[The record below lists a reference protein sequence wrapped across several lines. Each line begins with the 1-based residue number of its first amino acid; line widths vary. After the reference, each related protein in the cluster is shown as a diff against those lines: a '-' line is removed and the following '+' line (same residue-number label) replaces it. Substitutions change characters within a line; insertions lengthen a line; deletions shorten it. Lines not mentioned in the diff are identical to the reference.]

1 MSVSIDELVIGIDS
15 DASKALQGLK
25 SMVDTLNQ
33 VSVPTET
40 AVESLKKLKKV
51 LKAINGLSVNAK
63 GLSEFTNALKDMSEF
78 DVSNLKKIPNALK
91 KLSEVDIAS
100 LVPQIQALADAMKPL
115 SQVMKDIAMGYAVLP
130 KNIRAY
136 VNAAKSAQSATQKK
150 LLTFAQLYIKLRLIF
165 NVLRTAVNAVSEWV
179 DAANTYIEDMNLFSV
194 AMGKYAE
201 SARNYAQEVANVMG
215 IDPGAWMRYQGVF
228 QTLATGFGVAG
239 DRAAVMSQQLTQLG
253 YDISSFYN
261 IDVENAMLK
270 LQSGLSGEL
279 EPLRR
284 IGYDLSQARLEADA
298 LSLGI
303 EKNFSDMT
311 QAEKAYLRYYA
322 ILTQV
327 TQAQGD
333 MSRTLDAP
341 SNQLRI
347 LKEQAAQ
354 AARALGEIFIPALN
368 AILPY
373 AIAVMHVIRDLASE
387 IAAAFGFKMPKV
399 DYSDLS
405 TSVSI
410 TDNLSDGMEDV
421 ADGIDHANTSAKKFS
436 RTLAGF
442 DQLNII
448 GSVSGSGAGGGAG
461 GGGANI
467 DTSGGGLDWNK
478 LPLPTYDFI
487 GDSVSERVAAI
498 EEKIKG
504 AIPTIKFF
512 GALLAGALATVG
524 IIKLISKFKEF
535 VKLLMTSVT
544 AAKTLKTAL
553 GIGLMVTGLTLAFS
567 GAKKIGAGE
576 AELKDY
582 IETAIGSALGI
593 AGSLL
598 IFGTGPVGWTI
609 GILAALT
616 VVMSGITIG
625 AKEKLDKQV
634 AEWFFT
640 AGDNI
645 ISVDTLA
652 DSFDKA
658 LANINGVNGALDS
671 GIKKYKEYSDNVDA
685 TRTELKNLIGDLQ
698 VISLDDPEVS
708 TLVDNIIAKFNEL
721 LDYSRLELKEIGM
734 NIKRSLA
741 GSMGLVV
748 EAMGGDVATYMAL
761 VDEMVNGGVKSF
773 EDITQQIKE
782 LKAQYDA
789 GTISLDEFSQ
799 QSSVLYNKLQTLM
812 GDGSGKILNPLSSAE
827 ALYGSTNWESQESI
841 TGFFEHITGAISE
854 SRALAEQELKDYNA
868 MLDDLMPFASTP
880 EQVNAIAK
888 LRAAANEVYYDRL
901 EQIGKEV
908 TGLGALIEEDII
920 KRYQAVLNAA
930 WEESED
936 GWPVWR
942 VAALRSTAESFVK
955 LFGKPILQQLT
966 ELYGED
972 SYKLRDLEEL
982 VNGNIY
988 SMFSLSKIA
997 VGAKNR
1003 EWDFSEWLYEAYF
1016 KDALEN
1022 TSTRV
1027 EEWRNGDFIDALAAA
1042 DEAGVIEFNELFN
1055 EHYINPALSNA
1066 TERVQRWKRKDFR
1079 DEIASVD
1086 EFVAGDAR
1094 AAGTAI
1100 GEEVA
1105 NGLSSG
1111 LETATEEF
1119 NKWFNKLSP
1128 RVRYIMGVVAGAG
1141 YGSASLPGMN
1151 VPAYANGGFV
1161 PRGDLF
1167 LANESSPEF
1176 VGSIGNRTAV
1186 ANNNQIVQGI
1196 ASGVQHANA
1205 EQNMLLRE
1213 VRDYLRALL
1222 NAQGDN
1228 TVVFAPSVEAG
1239 RVVARSLKMYEQTK
1253 GY

>member
-40 AVESLKKLKKV
+40 AVKSLKKLKNV
-51 LKAINGLSVNAK
+51 LEAINGLSVNVK
-63 GLSEFTNALKDMSEF
+63 GLSELTNALKDMSEF
-78 DVSNLKKIPNALK
+78 DVSSLKKLPNALK

-100 LVPQIQALADAMKPL
+100 LVPQIQALADAMRPL
-115 SQVMKDIAMGYAVLP
+115 SQVMRDIAVGYAVLP

-165 NVLRTAVNAVSEWV
+165 NVLRTAANAVFEWV

-215 IDPGAWMRYQGVF
+215 IDPGSWMRYQGVF

-284 IGYDLSQARLEADA
+284 IGYDLSQARLEAEA

-387 IAAAFGFKMPKV
+387 IAAAFGFEMPKV

-405 TSVSI
+405 TTVNI
-410 TDNLSDGMEDV
+410 TDNLSSGMEDV

-448 GSVSGSGAGGGAG
+448 GSVSGGGAG

-487 GDSVSERVAAI
+487 GDSISERVAQI

-535 VKLLMTSVT
+535 VKLLKTSAT

-553 GIGLMVTGLTLAFS
+553 GIGLMVTGLTMSFH

-609 GILAALT
+609 GIVAALT
-616 VVMSGITIG
+616 VVIAGIAIG

-640 AGDNI
+640 AGDNT
-645 ISVDTLA
+645 ISVDMLA

-671 GIKKYKEYSDNVDA
+671 GIKKYKEYSDNVDT
-685 TRTELKNLIGDLQ
+685 TRTELENLIGDLQ
-698 VISLDDPEVS
+698 VISPDDPEVS

-741 GSMGLVV
+741 GSMGEVV
-748 EAMGGDVATYMAL
+748 AAMGGDVATYMAL
-761 VDEMVNGGVKSF
+761 VDEMVNGGVESF

-782 LKAQYDA
+782 LNAQYDA

-799 QSSVLYNKLQTLM
+799 QSSALYSKLQTLV

-827 ALYGSTNWESQESI
+827 ALYGSINWESQESI
-841 TGFFEHITGAISE
+841 TGFFEHITESISE
-854 SRALAEQELKDYNA
+854 SRTLAEQELKDYNA

-880 EQVNAIAK
+880 DQVNAIAG
-888 LRAAANEVYYDRL
+888 LRAAANVAYHDRL
-901 EQIGKEV
+901 EQISGEV

-920 KRYQAVLNAA
+920 QKFQEKITDAWLHPPKGETSVSWVKKQAN
-930 WEESED
+930 
-936 GWPVWR
+936 
-942 VAALRSTAESFVK
+942 SFK
-955 LFGKPILQQLT
+955 EQFINPFLEQLK

-972 SYKLRDLEEL
+972 SYLLYDLEEIL
-982 VNGNIY
+982 NSKFTTASIKAGADAKGGDFPAWFAEKYINPA
-988 SMFSLSKIA
+988 LSRA
-997 VGAKNR
+997 
-1003 EWDFSEWLYEAYF
+1003 EQ
-1016 KDALEN
+1016 
-1022 TSTRV
+1022 RV
-1027 EEWRNGDFIDALAAA
+1027 TEWRNGDFIDALAAA

-1055 EHYINPALSNA
+1055 EHYINPALTNA

-1079 DEIASVD
+1079 DEIASID

-1094 AAGTAI
+1094 AAGTTI
-1100 GEEVA
+1100 GTEVA

-1111 LETATEEF
+1111 LETATEAF

-1128 RVRYIMGVVAGAG
+1128 RLKYIMGKVWGEGGNFA
-1141 YGSASLPGMN
+1141 LPGMN

-1167 LANESSPEF
+1167 IANESSPEF

>member
-33 VSVPTET
+33 VSAPTET
-40 AVESLKKLKKV
+40 AVKSLKKLKNV
-51 LKAINGLSVNAK
+51 LEAINGLSVNVK
-63 GLSEFTNALKDMSEF
+63 GLSELTNALKDMSEF
-78 DVSNLKKIPNALK
+78 DISNLKKLPNALK

-100 LVPQIQALADAMKPL
+100 LVPQIQALADAMRPL
-115 SQVMKDIAMGYAVLP
+115 SQVMKDIAAGYAILP

-165 NVLRTAVNAVSEWV
+165 NVFRTAANAVFEWV

-201 SARNYAQEVANVMG
+201 SARDYAQEVANVMG
-215 IDPGAWMRYQGVF
+215 IDPGSWMRYQGVF

-284 IGYDLSQARLEADA
+284 IGYDLSQARLEAEA

-347 LKEQAAQ
+347 LKEQATQ

-387 IAAAFGFKMPKV
+387 IAAAFGFEMPKV

-405 TSVSI
+405 TTVNI
-410 TDNLSDGMEDV
+410 TDNLSSGIEDV

-448 GSVSGSGAGGGAG
+448 GSVSGGGAG

-487 GDSVSERVAAI
+487 GDSVSEKVAAI

-535 VKLLMTSVT
+535 VKLLKTSTT

-553 GIGLMVTGLTLAFS
+553 GIGLMVTGLTMAFH

-582 IETAIGSALGI
+582 IETAIGSALGL
-593 AGSLL
+593 AGGLL

-609 GILAALT
+609 GIVAALT
-616 VVMSGITIG
+616 VVIAGIAIG

-640 AGDNI
+640 AGDNT
-645 ISVDTLA
+645 ISVDMLA

-671 GIKKYKEYSDNVDA
+671 GIKKYKEYSDNVDT
-685 TRTELKNLIGDLQ
+685 TRTELENLIGDLQ
-698 VISLDDPEVS
+698 VVSPDDPEVS

-741 GSMGLVV
+741 GSMGEVV
-748 EAMGGDVATYMAL
+748 AAMGGDVATYMAL
-761 VDEMVNGGVKSF
+761 VDEMVNGGVESF

-782 LKAQYDA
+782 LNAQYKA
-789 GTISLDEFSQ
+789 GTISLDEFTQ

-827 ALYGSTNWESQESI
+827 ALYGSINWESQESI
-841 TGFFEHITGAISE
+841 TGFFEHITESIGE
-854 SRALAEQELKDYNA
+854 SRTLAEQELLDYNA
-868 MLDDLMPFASTP
+868 MLNDLMPFASTP
-880 EQVNAIAK
+880 DQVNAIAK
-888 LRAAANEVYYDRL
+888 LRAAANEVHHDRL

-930 WEESED
+930 WKESEG

-942 VAALRSTAESFVK
+942 IDALRSAAESFVEQY
-955 LFGKPILQQLT
+955 GKPILQQLT

-972 SYKLRDLEEL
+972 SDELHDLEEL

-988 SMFSLSKIA
+988 SMFSLGKIA
-997 VGAKNR
+997 IGVKKH

-1055 EHYINPALSNA
+1055 EHYINPALTNA

-1079 DEIASVD
+1079 DEIASID

-1094 AAGTAI
+1094 AAGTTI
-1100 GEEVA
+1100 GAEVA
-1105 NGLSSG
+1105 NGLASG
-1111 LETATEEF
+1111 LETATEAF

-1128 RVRYIMGVVAGAG
+1128 RLKYIMGKVWGEGGNFA
-1141 YGSASLPGMN
+1141 LPGMN

>member
-40 AVESLKKLKKV
+40 AVKSLKKLKKV
-51 LKAINGLSVNAK
+51 LEAVNGLSVNVK
-63 GLSEFTNALKDMSEF
+63 GLSELTNALKDMSGF
-78 DVSNLKKIPNALK
+78 DISNLKKLPNALK

-100 LVPQIQALADAMKPL
+100 LVPQIQALADAMRPL
-115 SQVMKDIAMGYAVLP
+115 SQVMKDIAAGYAVLP

-165 NVLRTAVNAVSEWV
+165 NVFRTAANAVFEWV

-194 AMGKYAE
+194 AMGRYAE
-201 SARNYAQEVANVMG
+201 SARDYAQEVANVMG
-215 IDPGAWMRYQGVF
+215 IDPGSWMRYQGVF

-284 IGYDLSQARLEADA
+284 IGYDLSQARLEAEA

-347 LKEQAAQ
+347 LKEQATQ

-387 IAAAFGFKMPKV
+387 IAAAFGFEMPKV

-405 TSVSI
+405 TTVNI
-410 TDNLSDGMEDV
+410 TDNLSSGMEDV

-442 DQLNII
+442 DQLNIV
-448 GSVSGSGAGGGAG
+448 GSVSGGGAG

-535 VKLLMTSVT
+535 VKLLKTSAT

-553 GIGLMVTGLTLAFS
+553 GIGLMVTGLTMAFS

-582 IETAIGSALGI
+582 IETAIGSALGL

-609 GILAALT
+609 GIVAALT
-616 VVMSGITIG
+616 VVIAGIAIG

-640 AGDNI
+640 AGDNT
-645 ISVDTLA
+645 ISVDMLA

-658 LANINGVNGALDS
+658 LSNINGVNGALDS

-685 TRTELKNLIGDLQ
+685 TRTELENLIGDLQ
-698 VISLDDPEVS
+698 VISPDDPEVS

-761 VDEMVNGGVKSF
+761 VDEMVNGGVESF

-799 QSSVLYNKLQTLM
+799 QSSVLYNKLQTLV

-827 ALYGSTNWESQESI
+827 ALYGSINWENKDEI
-841 TGFFEHITGAISE
+841 TGFFEHITE
-854 SRALAEQELKDYNA
+854 SIGKSRELAEQELLDYNA
-868 MLDDLMPFASTP
+868 MLDGLMPFASTP

-888 LRAAANEVYYDRL
+888 LRAAANEVHHDRL
-901 EQIGKEV
+901 EQIGDEV
-908 TGLGALIEEDII
+908 TGLGALIEQDII
-920 KRYQAVLNAA
+920 ERYQTILNTAWTESAGKSPKDRIDAVRNAA
-930 WEESED
+930 
-936 GWPVWR
+936 R
-942 VAALRSTAESFVK
+942 SFVEQ
-955 LFGKPILQQLT
+955 FGDPILQQLT

-972 SYKLRDLEEL
+972 SYKLHYFEEL
-982 VNGNIY
+982 IGGKIS
-988 SMFSLSKIA
+988 SMFS
-997 VGAKNR
+997 VGTVTAGLN
-1003 EWDFSEWLYEAYF
+1003 EHGGDFSEWLYETYF

-1055 EHYINPALSNA
+1055 EHYINPALTNA

-1079 DEIASVD
+1079 DEIASID

-1094 AAGTAI
+1094 AAGTTI
-1100 GEEVA
+1100 GTEVA

-1111 LETATEEF
+1111 LETATEAF

-1128 RVRYIMGVVAGAG
+1128 RLKYIMGKVWGEGGNFA
-1141 YGSASLPGMN
+1141 LPGMN

>member
-33 VSVPTET
+33 VSAPTET
-40 AVESLKKLKKV
+40 AVKSLKKLKKV
-51 LKAINGLSVNAK
+51 LEAVNGLNVNVK
-63 GLSEFTNALKDMSEF
+63 GISELTNALKDMSEF
-78 DVSNLKKIPNALK
+78 DISNLKKLPNALK

-115 SQVMKDIAMGYAVLP
+115 SQVMKDIALGYAVLP
-130 KNIRAY
+130 RNIRAY

-165 NVLRTAVNAVSEWV
+165 NVFRTAANAVFEWV

-261 IDVENAMLK
+261 INVENAMLK

-284 IGYDLSQARLEADA
+284 IGYDLSQARLEAEA

-387 IAAAFGFKMPKV
+387 IAAAFGFEMPKV

-405 TSVSI
+405 TSVTI

-448 GSVSGSGAGGGAG
+448 GSVSGGGAG

-487 GDSVSERVAAI
+487 GDSISERVAQI
-498 EEKIKG
+498 EEKIRG

-535 VKLLMTSVT
+535 VKLLKTSAT

-553 GIGLMVTGLTLAFS
+553 GIGLMVTGLTMAFS

-582 IETAIGSALGI
+582 IETAIGSALGL
-593 AGSLL
+593 AGGLL

-616 VVMSGITIG
+616 VVIAGIAIG

-640 AGDNI
+640 AGDNT
-645 ISVDTLA
+645 ISVDMLA
-652 DSFDKA
+652 DSFDEA

-671 GIKKYKEYSDNVDA
+671 GIKKYKEYSDNVDT
-685 TRTELKNLIGDLQ
+685 TRTELENLIGDLQ
-698 VISLDDPEVS
+698 VISPDDPEVS

-761 VDEMVNGGVKSF
+761 VDEMVNGGVESF

-799 QSSVLYNKLQTLM
+799 QSSVLYNKLQTLV

-827 ALYGSTNWESQESI
+827 ALYGSIDWENKDEI
-841 TGFFEHITGAISE
+841 TGFFEHIAE
-854 SRALAEQELKDYNA
+854 SVGKSRELAEQELLDYNA

-880 EQVNAIAK
+880 EQVNAIAG
-888 LRAAANEVYYDRL
+888 LRAAANTAYHDRL

-908 TGLGALIEEDII
+908 TGLGAFIEQDIVT
-920 KRYQAVLNAA
+920 RYQELIAKTWAETDGNEYTKLAAVRRAA
-930 WEESED
+930 KSFKEQ
-936 GWPVWR
+936 
-942 VAALRSTAESFVK
+942 FVK
-955 LFGKPILQQLT
+955 PIRAEL
-966 ELYGED
+966 EKLYGED
-972 SYKLRDLEEL
+972 SDKLDLFNLLFNFGFERQIFPFMEHE
-982 VNGNIY
+982 GY
-988 SMFSLSKIA
+988 SKDEFL
-997 VGAKNR
+997 
-1003 EWDFSEWLYEAYF
+1003 EYF
-1016 KDALEN
+1016 AEKYINPALEN
-1022 TSTRV
+1022 ASTRV

-1042 DEAGVIEFNELFN
+1042 DEAGIIEFNELFN
-1055 EHYINPALSNA
+1055 EHYINPALTNA
-1066 TERVQRWKRKDFR
+1066 TERVRRWKRKDFR

-1111 LETATEEF
+1111 LETATEAF

-1167 LANESSPEF
+1167 IANESSPEF

-1239 RVVARSLKMYEQTK
+1239 RVVARSLKMYQQTK

>member
-1 MSVSIDELVIGIDS
+1 MSVSIDELIIGIDS

-33 VSVPTET
+33 VSAPTET
-40 AVESLKKLKKV
+40 AVKSLKKLKKV
-51 LKAINGLSVNAK
+51 LEAINGLSVNVK
-63 GLSEFTNALKDMSEF
+63 GLSELTNALKEMSGF
-78 DVSNLKKIPNALK
+78 DISNLKKLPNALK

-100 LVPQIQALADAMKPL
+100 LVPQIQALADAMRPL
-115 SQVMKDIAMGYAVLP
+115 SQVMKDIAAGYAALP

-136 VNAAKSAQSATQKK
+136 VNAANSAQSATQKK

-165 NVLRTAVNAVSEWV
+165 NVFRTAVNAVSEWV

-194 AMGKYAE
+194 AMGRYAE

-261 IDVENAMLK
+261 IDVEDAMLK

-284 IGYDLSQARLEADA
+284 IGYDLSQARLEAEA

-303 EKNFSDMT
+303 QKNFSDMT

-327 TQAQGD
+327 TQAHGD

-387 IAAAFGFKMPKV
+387 IAAAFGFEMPKV

-405 TSVSI
+405 TSVNI
-410 TDNLSDGMEDV
+410 TDNLSSGMEDV

-442 DQLNII
+442 DQLNIV
-448 GSVSGSGAGGGAG
+448 GSVTGGGVG
-461 GGGANI
+461 GGGASI
-467 DTSGGGLDWNK
+467 DTSGGGFDWNK

-535 VKLLMTSVT
+535 VKLLKTSAT

-553 GIGLMVTGLTLAFS
+553 GIGLMVTGLTMAFE
-567 GAKKIGAGE
+567 GARKIGAGE

-593 AGSLL
+593 AGGLL

-616 VVMSGITIG
+616 VVIAGIAIG

-640 AGDNI
+640 AGDNT
-645 ISVDTLA
+645 ISVDMLA

-671 GIKKYKEYSDNVDA
+671 GIKKYKEYSDNVDT
-685 TRTELKNLIGDLQ
+685 TRTELENLIGDLQ
-698 VISLDDPEVS
+698 VISPDDPEVS

-741 GSMGLVV
+741 GSMGEVV
-748 EAMGGDVATYMAL
+748 AAMGGDVATYMAL
-761 VDEMVNGGVKSF
+761 VDEMVNGGVESF
-773 EDITQQIKE
+773 EDITKQIKE
-782 LKAQYDA
+782 LSGQYKA

-799 QSSVLYNKLQTLM
+799 QSSALYSKLQTLV

-827 ALYGSTNWESQESI
+827 ALYGSIDWESQEGI
-841 TGFFEHITGAISE
+841 TGFFEHITE
-854 SRALAEQELKDYNA
+854 SIGESKALAEQELLDYNA
-868 MLDDLMPFASTP
+868 MLNDLMPFASTP
-880 EQVNAIAK
+880 DQVNAIAK
-888 LRAAANEVYYDRL
+888 LRAAANTAYHDRL
-901 EQIGKEV
+901 TQIGKEV

-920 KRYQAVLNAA
+920 RKYQELVTAAWQNTEGGYGLKANAVRNAA
-930 WEESED
+930 K
-936 GWPVWR
+936 
-942 VAALRSTAESFVK
+942 SFNDQ
-955 LFGKPILQQLT
+955 FGKPF
-966 ELYGED
+966 
-972 SYKLRDLEEL
+972 LEEL
-982 VNGNIY
+982 EKLYGKEIDKDNPLRKMLEHVISPAEIN
-988 SMFSLSKIA
+988 LK
-997 VGAKNR
+997 KD
-1003 EWDFSEWLYEAYF
+1003 ELLKWLNDEYITP
-1016 KDALEN
+1016 ALGSA
-1022 TSTRV
+1022 TSRV
-1027 EEWRNGDFIDALAAA
+1027 TEWRNGDFIDALAAA
-1042 DEAGVIEFNELFN
+1042 DEAGAIEFNKVFN
-1055 EHYINPALSNA
+1055 ENYINPALSNA

-1079 DEIASVD
+1079 DEIASID

-1094 AAGTAI
+1094 AAGTTI
-1100 GEEVA
+1100 GAEVA
-1105 NGLSSG
+1105 NGLASG
-1111 LETATEEF
+1111 LETATEAF

-1128 RVRYIMGVVAGAG
+1128 RLKYIMGKVWGEGGNFA
-1141 YGSASLPGMN
+1141 LPGMN

-1167 LANESSPEF
+1167 IANESSPEF
-1176 VGSIGNRTAV
+1176 VGNIGNRTAV

>member
-40 AVESLKKLKKV
+40 AVKSLKKLKKV
-51 LKAINGLSVNAK
+51 LEAVNGLSVNVK
-63 GLSEFTNALKDMSEF
+63 GLSELTNALKDMSGF
-78 DVSNLKKIPNALK
+78 DISNLKKLPNALK

-115 SQVMKDIAMGYAVLP
+115 SQVMRDIAVGYAVLP

-165 NVLRTAVNAVSEWV
+165 NVFRTAANAVFEWV

-215 IDPGAWMRYQGVF
+215 IDPGSWMRYQGVF

-284 IGYDLSQARLEADA
+284 IGYDLSQARLEAEA

-347 LKEQAAQ
+347 LKEQATQ

-387 IAAAFGFKMPKV
+387 IAAAFGFEMPKV

-442 DQLNII
+442 DQLNIV
-448 GSVSGSGAGGGAG
+448 GSVSGGGAG

-487 GDSVSERVAAI
+487 GDSVSERVAQI

-535 VKLLMTSVT
+535 VKLLKTSAT

-553 GIGLMVTGLTLAFS
+553 GIGLMVTGLTMSFH

-609 GILAALT
+609 GIVAALT
-616 VVMSGITIG
+616 VVIAGIAIG

-640 AGDNI
+640 AGDNT
-645 ISVDTLA
+645 ISVDMLA

-658 LANINGVNGALDS
+658 LSNINGVNGALDS

-685 TRTELKNLIGDLQ
+685 TRTELENLIGDLQ
-698 VISLDDPEVS
+698 VISPDDPEVS

-761 VDEMVNGGVKSF
+761 VDEMVNGGVESF

-799 QSSVLYNKLQTLM
+799 QSSVLYNKLQTLV

-827 ALYGSTNWESQESI
+827 ALYGSINWESQESI

-854 SRALAEQELKDYNA
+854 SRTLAEQELKDYNA

-880 EQVNAIAK
+880 EQVNAIAG
-888 LRAAANEVYYDRL
+888 LRAAANEAYHNRL

-908 TGLGALIEEDII
+908 TGLGAFIETDII
-920 KRYQAVLNAA
+920 QKFQEKITDAWLHPPKGETSVSWVKKQAN
-930 WEESED
+930 
-936 GWPVWR
+936 
-942 VAALRSTAESFVK
+942 SFK
-955 LFGKPILQQLT
+955 EQFIKPFYEQLK

-972 SYKLRDLEEL
+972 SYLLDDLEEIL
-982 VNGNIY
+982 NFEFTPA
-988 SMFSLSKIA
+988 SIA
-997 VGAKNR
+997 TVILKQKSG
-1003 EWDFSEWLYEAYF
+1003 DFPAWFAEKYINP
-1016 KDALEN
+1016 ALEN
-1022 TSTRV
+1022 ASTRV

-1055 EHYINPALSNA
+1055 EHYINPALTNA
-1066 TERVQRWKRKDFR
+1066 TERVRRWKRKDFR

-1111 LETATEEF
+1111 LETATEAF

-1128 RVRYIMGVVAGAG
+1128 RLKYIMGKVWGEGGNFA
-1141 YGSASLPGMN
+1141 LPGMN

>member
-1 MSVSIDELVIGIDS
+1 MSISIDELVIGIDS

-40 AVESLKKLKKV
+40 AVKSLKKLKKV
-51 LKAINGLSVNAK
+51 LEAVNGLSVNVK
-63 GLSEFTNALKDMSEF
+63 GLSELTNALKDMSGF
-78 DVSNLKKIPNALK
+78 DISNLKKLPNALK

-115 SQVMKDIAMGYAVLP
+115 SQVMKDIAAGYAVLP

-136 VNAAKSAQSATQKK
+136 VNAANSAQSATQKK

-165 NVLRTAVNAVSEWV
+165 NVFRTAANAVFEWV

-215 IDPGAWMRYQGVF
+215 IDPGSWMRYQGVF

-284 IGYDLSQARLEADA
+284 IGYDLSQARLEAEA

-347 LKEQAAQ
+347 LKEQATQ

-387 IAAAFGFKMPKV
+387 IAAAFGFEMPKV

-405 TSVSI
+405 TTVNI

-442 DQLNII
+442 DQLNIV
-448 GSVSGSGAGGGAG
+448 GSVSGGGAG

-467 DTSGGGLDWNK
+467 DTSGGELDWNK

-487 GDSVSERVAAI
+487 GDSISERVAAI

-535 VKLLMTSVT
+535 VKLLKTSAT

-553 GIGLMVTGLTLAFS
+553 GIGLMVTGLTMAFH

-582 IETAIGSALGI
+582 IETAIGSALGL
-593 AGSLL
+593 AGGLL

-609 GILAALT
+609 GIVAALT
-616 VVMSGITIG
+616 VVIAGIAIG

-640 AGDNI
+640 AGDNT
-645 ISVDTLA
+645 ISVDMLA

-658 LANINGVNGALDS
+658 LSNINGVNGALDS

-685 TRTELKNLIGDLQ
+685 TRTELENLIGDLQ
-698 VISLDDPEVS
+698 VISPDDPEVS

-761 VDEMVNGGVKSF
+761 VDEMVNGGVESF

-799 QSSVLYNKLQTLM
+799 QSSVLYNKLQTLV

-827 ALYGSTNWESQESI
+827 ALYGSINWESQESI

-854 SRALAEQELKDYNA
+854 SRTLAEQELKDYNA

-880 EQVNAIAK
+880 DQVNAIAG
-888 LRAAANEVYYDRL
+888 LRAAANTAYHDRL

-908 TGLGALIEEDII
+908 TGLGAFIEEDII
-920 KRYQAVLNAA
+920 QKFQEKITDAWLHPPKGETSVSWVKKQAN
-930 WEESED
+930 
-936 GWPVWR
+936 
-942 VAALRSTAESFVK
+942 SFK
-955 LFGKPILQQLT
+955 EQFLKPFYEQLK

-972 SYKLRDLEEL
+972 SYLLYDIEEIL
-982 VNGNIY
+982 NSKFTTASIKAGADAKGGDFPAWFAEKYINPA
-988 SMFSLSKIA
+988 LSRA
-997 VGAKNR
+997 
-1003 EWDFSEWLYEAYF
+1003 EQ
-1016 KDALEN
+1016 
-1022 TSTRV
+1022 RV
-1027 EEWRNGDFIDALAAA
+1027 TEWRNGDFIDALAAA
-1042 DEAGVIEFNELFN
+1042 DEAGVIEFNDLFN
-1055 EHYINPALSNA
+1055 EHYINPALTNA
-1066 TERVQRWKRKDFR
+1066 TERVRRWKRKDFR

-1111 LETATEEF
+1111 LETATEAF

-1128 RVRYIMGVVAGAG
+1128 RLKYIMGKVWGEGGNFA
-1141 YGSASLPGMN
+1141 LPGMN

-1167 LANESSPEF
+1167 IANESSPEF

>member
-1 MSVSIDELVIGIDS
+1 
-15 DASKALQGLK
+15 
-25 SMVDTLNQ
+25 MVDTLNQ
-33 VSVPTET
+33 VSAPTET
-40 AVESLKKLKKV
+40 AVKSLKKLKKV
-51 LKAINGLSVNAK
+51 LEAINGLSVNVK
-63 GLSEFTNALKDMSEF
+63 GLSELTNALKEMSEF
-78 DVSNLKKIPNALK
+78 DISNLKKLPNALK

-100 LVPQIQALADAMKPL
+100 LVPQIQALADAMRPL
-115 SQVMKDIAMGYAVLP
+115 SQVMKDIAAGYAALP

-136 VNAAKSAQSATQKK
+136 VNAANSAQSATQKK

-165 NVLRTAVNAVSEWV
+165 NVFRTAVNAVSEWV

-261 IDVENAMLK
+261 IDVEAAMLK

-284 IGYDLSQARLEADA
+284 IGYDLSQARLEAEA

-387 IAAAFGFKMPKV
+387 IAAAFGFEMPKV

-442 DQLNII
+442 DQLNIV
-448 GSVSGSGAGGGAG
+448 GSVSGGGAG
-461 GGGANI
+461 GGGASI
-467 DTSGGGLDWNK
+467 DTSGGGFDWNK

-512 GALLAGALATVG
+512 GTLLAGALATVG

-535 VKLLMTSVT
+535 IKLLKTSST

-553 GIGLMVTGLTLAFS
+553 GIGLMVTGLTMAFE

-582 IETAIGSALGI
+582 IKTAIGSALGI
-593 AGSLL
+593 AGGLL

-616 VVMSGITIG
+616 VVIAGIAIG

-640 AGDNI
+640 AGDNT
-645 ISVDTLA
+645 ISVDMLA

-658 LANINGVNGALDS
+658 LSNINGVNGALDS
-671 GIKKYKEYSDNVDA
+671 GIKKYKEYSDNVDT
-685 TRTELKNLIGDLQ
+685 TRTELENLIGDLQ
-698 VISLDDPEVS
+698 VVSPDDPEVA

-741 GSMGLVV
+741 GSMGEVV
-748 EAMGGDVATYMAL
+748 AAMGGDVTTYMAL
-761 VDEMVNGGVKSF
+761 VDEMVNGGVESF
-773 EDITQQIKE
+773 EDITQQIEE
-782 LKAQYDA
+782 LSVQYKA

-799 QSSVLYNKLQTLM
+799 QSSALYSKLQTLV

-827 ALYGSTNWESQESI
+827 ALYGSIDWENKDQI
-841 TGFFEHITGAISE
+841 TGFFEHITE
-854 SRALAEQELKDYNA
+854 SIGESKALAEQELKDYNA

-880 EQVNAIAK
+880 DQVNAIK
-888 LRAAANEVYYDRL
+888 GLRTAANEAYQNRL
-901 EQIGKEV
+901 TQIGDET

-920 KRYQAVLNAA
+920 RKYQEMVTAAWQNTEGDYRFKAIAVKNAA
-930 WEESED
+930 K
-936 GWPVWR
+936 
-942 VAALRSTAESFVK
+942 SFNDQ
-955 LFGKPILQQLT
+955 FGKPF
-966 ELYGED
+966 
-972 SYKLRDLEEL
+972 LEEL
-982 VNGNIY
+982 EKLYGKEFDEDNPLRKMLEHVISPAEINLNTDN
-988 SMFSLSKIA
+988 LLT
-997 VGAKNR
+997 
-1003 EWDFSEWLYEAYF
+1003 WLNDEYITP
-1016 KDALEN
+1016 ALGRA
-1022 TSTRV
+1022 TSRV
-1027 EEWRNGDFIDALAAA
+1027 TEWRNGDFIDALAAA
-1042 DEAGVIEFNELFN
+1042 DEAGAIEFNELFN
-1055 EHYINPALSNA
+1055 EHYINPALTNA

-1079 DEIASVD
+1079 DEIASID

-1094 AAGTAI
+1094 AAGTTI
-1100 GEEVA
+1100 GTEVA

-1111 LETATEEF
+1111 LETATEAF
-1119 NKWFNKLSP
+1119 NKWFNALSP
-1128 RVRYIMGVVAGAG
+1128 RVRYIMGVLVGAG
-1141 YGSASLPGMN
+1141 GGSLSLPGMN
-1151 VPAYANGGFV
+1151 IPAYASGGFV
-1161 PRGDLF
+1161 PKGDLF
-1167 LANESSPEF
+1167 LANENAPEF
-1176 VGSIGNRTAV
+1176 VGNIGNRTAV

-1222 NAQGDN
+1222 NVQGDN
-1228 TVVFAPSVEAG
+1228 TIVFAPSVEAG
-1239 RVVARSLKMYEQTK
+1239 RVVSRSLKMYEQSK

>member
-1 MSVSIDELVIGIDS
+1 MSVSIDELIIGIDS

-33 VSVPTET
+33 VSAPTET
-40 AVESLKKLKKV
+40 AVKSLRKLKKV
-51 LKAINGLSVNAK
+51 LEAINGLSVNVK
-63 GLSEFTNALKDMSEF
+63 GLSELTKALKEMSEF
-78 DVSNLKKIPNALK
+78 DISNLKKLPNALK

-115 SQVMKDIAMGYAVLP
+115 SQVMKDIAAGYAALP

-136 VNAAKSAQSATQKK
+136 VNAANSAQSATQKK

-165 NVLRTAVNAVSEWV
+165 NVFRTAVNAVSEWV

-194 AMGKYAE
+194 AMGRYAE

-261 IDVENAMLK
+261 IDVEAAMLK

-284 IGYDLSQARLEADA
+284 IGYDLSQARLEAEA

-347 LKEQAAQ
+347 LKEQATQ

-387 IAAAFGFKMPKV
+387 IAAAFGFEMPEV

-405 TSVSI
+405 TSVDI
-410 TDNLSDGMEDV
+410 TDNLSSGMEDV

-442 DQLNII
+442 DQLNIV
-448 GSVSGSGAGGGAG
+448 GSVTGGGAG
-461 GGGANI
+461 GGGASI
-467 DTSGGGLDWNK
+467 DTSGGGFDWNK

-535 VKLLMTSVT
+535 IKLLKTSAT

-553 GIGLMVTGLTLAFS
+553 GIGLMVTGLTMAFS
-567 GAKKIGAGE
+567 GARKIGAGE

-582 IETAIGSALGI
+582 IKTAIGSALGI
-593 AGSLL
+593 AGGLL

-616 VVMSGITIG
+616 VVIAGIAIG

-640 AGDNI
+640 AGDNT
-645 ISVDTLA
+645 ISVDMLA

-671 GIKKYKEYSDNVDA
+671 GIKKYKEYSDNVDT
-685 TRTELKNLIGDLQ
+685 TRTELENLIGDLQ
-698 VISLDDPEVS
+698 VISPDDPEVA

-741 GSMGLVV
+741 GSMGEVV
-748 EAMGGDVATYMAL
+748 AAMGGDVATYMAL
-761 VDEMVNGGVKSF
+761 VDEMVNGGVESF
-773 EDITQQIKE
+773 DDITQQIKE
-782 LKAQYDA
+782 LNAQYKA

-799 QSSVLYNKLQTLM
+799 QSSALYSKLQTLV

-827 ALYGSTNWESQESI
+827 ALYGSIDWESQEGI
-841 TGFFEHITGAISE
+841 TGFFEHITESISE
-854 SRALAEQELKDYNA
+854 SRTLAEQELKDYNA
-868 MLDDLMPFASTP
+868 MLNDLMPFASTP
-880 EQVNAIAK
+880 EQVEAIAK
-888 LRAAANEVYYDRL
+888 LRAAANTAYHDRL
-901 EQIGKEV
+901 TQIGKEV
-908 TGLGALIEEDII
+908 TGLGAFIENDII
-920 KRYQAVLNAA
+920 ERYQTILNTAWAESAGKSPKARIDAVRNAA
-930 WEESED
+930 K
-936 GWPVWR
+936 
-942 VAALRSTAESFVK
+942 SFVEQ
-955 LFGKPILQQLT
+955 FGDSILQQLT

-972 SYKLRDLEEL
+972 SYKLHYFEEL
-982 VNGNIY
+982 IGGKIS
-988 SMFSLSKIA
+988 SMFS
-997 VGAKNR
+997 VGTVTAGLKNHGG
-1003 EWDFSEWLYEAYF
+1003 DFSEWLYETYF
-1016 KDALEN
+1016 KDALKN
-1022 TSTRV
+1022 TSIRV

-1042 DEAGVIEFNELFN
+1042 DEAGAIEFNELFN
-1055 EHYINPALSNA
+1055 EHYINPALTNA

-1079 DEIASVD
+1079 DEIANID

-1094 AAGTAI
+1094 AAGTTI
-1100 GEEVA
+1100 GTEVA

-1111 LETATEEF
+1111 LETATEAF

-1128 RVRYIMGVVAGAG
+1128 RLKYIMGKVWGEGGNFA
-1141 YGSASLPGMN
+1141 LPGMN

-1167 LANESSPEF
+1167 IANESSPEF
-1176 VGSIGNRTAV
+1176 VGNIGNRTAV

>member
-1 MSVSIDELVIGIDS
+1 MSVSIDELIIGIDS

-33 VSVPTET
+33 VSTPTET
-40 AVESLKKLKKV
+40 AVKSLKKLKKV
-51 LKAINGLSVNAK
+51 LEAINGLSVNVK
-63 GLSEFTNALKDMSEF
+63 GLSELTNALKEMSGF
-78 DVSNLKKIPNALK
+78 DISNLKKLPNALK

-115 SQVMKDIAMGYAVLP
+115 SQVMKDIAAGYAALP

-136 VNAAKSAQSATQKK
+136 VNAANSAQSATQKK

-165 NVLRTAVNAVSEWV
+165 NVFRTAANAVSEWV

-201 SARNYAQEVANVMG
+201 SARNYATEVANVMG

-239 DRAAVMSQQLTQLG
+239 NRAAVMSQQLTQLG

-261 IDVENAMLK
+261 IDIEAAMLK

-284 IGYDLSQARLEADA
+284 IGYDLSQARLEAEA

-303 EKNFSDMT
+303 QKNFSDMT

-387 IAAAFGFKMPKV
+387 IAAAFGFEMPKV

-442 DQLNII
+442 DQLNIV
-448 GSVSGSGAGGGAG
+448 GSVSGGGAG
-461 GGGANI
+461 GGGASI
-467 DTSGGGLDWNK
+467 DTSGGGFDWNK

-498 EEKIKG
+498 EKKIKG

-524 IIKLISKFKEF
+524 IIKLIGKFKEF
-535 VKLLMTSVT
+535 IKLLKTSAT

-553 GIGLMVTGLTLAFS
+553 GIGLMVTGLTMAFDS
-567 GAKKIGAGE
+567 ARKIGAGE

-582 IETAIGSALGI
+582 IKTAIGSALGI
-593 AGSLL
+593 AGGLL

-616 VVMSGITIG
+616 VVIAGIAIG

-640 AGDNI
+640 AGDNT
-645 ISVDTLA
+645 ISVDMLA

-658 LANINGVNGALDS
+658 LSNINGVNGALDS
-671 GIKKYKEYSDNVDA
+671 GIKKYKEYSNNVDA
-685 TRTELKNLIGDLQ
+685 TRTELENLIGDLQ
-698 VISLDDPEVS
+698 VISPDDPEVS

-741 GSMGLVV
+741 GSMGEVV
-748 EAMGGDVATYMAL
+748 AAMGGDVATYMAL
-761 VDEMVNGGVKSF
+761 VDEMVNGGVESF

-782 LKAQYDA
+782 LSVQYKA

-799 QSSVLYNKLQTLM
+799 QSSALYSKLQTLV

-827 ALYGSTNWESQESI
+827 ALFGSINWENQEEI
-841 TGFFEHITGAISE
+841 TGFFEHITESISE
-854 SRALAEQELKDYNA
+854 SRTLAEQELKDYNA

-880 EQVNAIAK
+880 EQVDAIK
-888 LRAAANEVYYDRL
+888 GLRAAANEAYHDRL
-901 EQIGKEV
+901 TQIGKEI
-908 TGLGALIEEDII
+908 TGLGSLIEENLIR
-920 KRYQAVLNAA
+920 KYQEVVTAA
-930 WEESED
+930 WVNTQGGYGD
-936 GWPVWR
+936 KANAVR
-942 VAALRSTAESFVK
+942 KAAKSFSDQ
-955 LFGKPILQQLT
+955 FGKPF
-966 ELYGED
+966 
-972 SYKLRDLEEL
+972 LEEL
-982 VNGNIY
+982 EKLYGKEFDKENPLKKMLEHVISPAEIN
-988 SMFSLSKIA
+988 LK
-997 VGAKNR
+997 K
-1003 EWDFSEWLYEAYF
+1003 DDLLTWLNDEYITPALNEA
-1016 KDALEN
+1016 
-1022 TSTRV
+1022 TTRV
-1027 EEWRNGDFIDALAAA
+1027 TEWRNGDFIDALAAA
-1042 DEAGVIEFNELFN
+1042 DEAGAIEFNELFN
-1055 EHYINPALSNA
+1055 ERYINPALTNA

-1079 DEIASVD
+1079 DEIASID
-1086 EFVAGDAR
+1086 EFVSGDAR
-1094 AAGTAI
+1094 AAGISI
-1100 GEEVA
+1100 GAEVA
-1105 NGLSSG
+1105 NGLASG
-1111 LETATEEF
+1111 LETATEAF

-1128 RVRYIMGVVAGAG
+1128 RLKYIMGKVWGEGGNFA
-1141 YGSASLPGMN
+1141 LPGMN

-1167 LANESSPEF
+1167 IANESSPEF

-1222 NAQGDN
+1222 NVQGDN

>member
-33 VSVPTET
+33 VSAPTET
-40 AVESLKKLKKV
+40 AVKSLKKLKKV
-51 LKAINGLSVNAK
+51 LEAINGLSVNVK
-63 GLSEFTNALKDMSEF
+63 GLSELTNALKDMSGF
-78 DVSNLKKIPNALK
+78 DISNLKKLPNALK

-115 SQVMKDIAMGYAVLP
+115 SQVMKDIAAGYAVLP

-165 NVLRTAVNAVSEWV
+165 NVFRTASNAVYEWV

-215 IDPGAWMRYQGVF
+215 IDPGSWMRYQGVF

-284 IGYDLSQARLEADA
+284 IGYDLSQARLEAEA

-347 LKEQAAQ
+347 LKEQATQ

-387 IAAAFGFKMPKV
+387 IAAAFGFEMPEV

-405 TSVSI
+405 TTVNI
-410 TDNLSDGMEDV
+410 TDNLSSGMEDV

-442 DQLNII
+442 DQLNIV
-448 GSVSGSGAGGGAG
+448 GSVSGGGAG

-535 VKLLMTSVT
+535 VKLLKTSAT

-553 GIGLMVTGLTLAFS
+553 GIGLMVTGLTMAFS

-582 IETAIGSALGI
+582 IETAIGSALGL
-593 AGSLL
+593 AGGLL

-616 VVMSGITIG
+616 VVIAGIAIG

-640 AGDNI
+640 AGDNT
-645 ISVDTLA
+645 ISVDMLA

-658 LANINGVNGALDS
+658 LSNINGVNGALDS
-671 GIKKYKEYSDNVDA
+671 GIKKYKEYSDNVDT
-685 TRTELKNLIGDLQ
+685 TRTELENLIGDLQ
-698 VISLDDPEVS
+698 VISPDDPEVS

-721 LDYSRLELKEIGM
+721 LDYSRHELKEIGM

-741 GSMGLVV
+741 GSMGGVV

-761 VDEMVNGGVKSF
+761 VDEMVNGGVESF

-799 QSSVLYNKLQTLM
+799 QSSVLYNKLQTLV

-827 ALYGSTNWESQESI
+827 ALYGGINWESQESI

-854 SRALAEQELKDYNA
+854 SRTLAEQELKDYNA

-880 EQVNAIAK
+880 EQVNAIAG
-888 LRAAANEVYYDRL
+888 LRAAANTAYHNRL

-908 TGLGALIEEDII
+908 TGLGAYIENDIVT
-920 KRYQAVLNAA
+920 RYQELIVETWNDTDGDASTKLAAVKEKAKSFK
-930 WEESED
+930 EQFGE
-936 GWPVWR
+936 PFR
-942 VAALRSTAESFVK
+942 AE
-955 LFGKPILQQLT
+955 L
-966 ELYGED
+966 ENLYGKD
-972 SYKLRDLEEL
+972 SSKLYWYDLLFDFDFKKNKTFSRMEAFGYSRDEFLKWFDDEYINPVLE
-982 VNGNIY
+982 
-988 SMFSLSKIA
+988 
-997 VGAKNR
+997 R
-1003 EWDFSEWLYEAYF
+1003 
-1016 KDALEN
+1016 
-1022 TSTRV
+1022 TSQSI

-1042 DEAGVIEFNELFN
+1042 DEAGVIEFNDLFN
-1055 EHYINPALSNA
+1055 EHYINPALTNA

-1079 DEIASVD
+1079 DEIASID

-1094 AAGTAI
+1094 AAGTTI
-1100 GEEVA
+1100 GAEVA

-1111 LETATEEF
+1111 LETATEAF

-1128 RVRYIMGVVAGAG
+1128 RLKYIMGKVWGEGGNVA
-1141 YGSASLPGMN
+1141 LPGMN

-1167 LANESSPEF
+1167 IANESSPEF

>member
-1 MSVSIDELVIGIDS
+1 MSVSIDELIIGIDS

-33 VSVPTET
+33 VSAPTET
-40 AVESLKKLKKV
+40 AVKSLRKLKKV
-51 LKAINGLSVNAK
+51 LEAINGLSVNVK
-63 GLSEFTNALKDMSEF
+63 GLSELTNALKEMSGF
-78 DVSNLKKIPNALK
+78 DISNLKKLPNALK

-115 SQVMKDIAMGYAVLP
+115 SQVMKDIAAGYAALP

-136 VNAAKSAQSATQKK
+136 VNAANSAQSATQKK

-165 NVLRTAVNAVSEWV
+165 NVFRTAVNAVSEWV

-261 IDVENAMLK
+261 IDVEAAMLK

-284 IGYDLSQARLEADA
+284 IGYDLSQARLEAEA

-347 LKEQAAQ
+347 LKEQATQ

-387 IAAAFGFKMPKV
+387 IAAAFGFEMPKV

-405 TSVSI
+405 TSVNI
-410 TDNLSDGMEDV
+410 TDNLSSGMEDV
-421 ADGIDHANTSAKKFS
+421 ADGIDHANASAKKFS

-442 DQLNII
+442 DQLNIV
-448 GSVSGSGAGGGAG
+448 GSVSGGSGG
-461 GGGANI
+461 GGGASI
-467 DTSGGGLDWNK
+467 DTSGGDIDWNK

-524 IIKLISKFKEF
+524 IIKLIGKFKEF
-535 VKLLMTSVT
+535 IKLLKTSAT

-553 GIGLMVTGLTLAFS
+553 GIGLMVTGLTLAFE
-567 GAKKIGAGE
+567 GARKIGAGE

-582 IETAIGSALGI
+582 IKTAIGSALGI
-593 AGSLL
+593 AGGLL

-616 VVMSGITIG
+616 VVIAGIAIG

-640 AGDNI
+640 AGDNT
-645 ISVDTLA
+645 ISVDMLA

-658 LANINGVNGALDS
+658 LSNINGVNGALDS
-671 GIKKYKEYSDNVDA
+671 GIKKYKEYSDNVDT
-685 TRTELKNLIGDLQ
+685 TRTELENLIGDLQ
-698 VISLDDPEVS
+698 VISPDDPEVS
-708 TLVDNIIAKFNEL
+708 TLVDNIIEKFNEL

-741 GSMGLVV
+741 GSMGEVV
-748 EAMGGDVATYMAL
+748 ATMGGDVATYMAL
-761 VDEMVNGGVKSF
+761 VDEMVNGGVESF

-782 LKAQYDA
+782 LSVQYKA

-799 QSSVLYNKLQTLM
+799 QSSALYSKMQTLV

-827 ALYGSTNWESQESI
+827 ALYGSINWENQEEI
-841 TGFFEHITGAISE
+841 TGFFEHITESIGE

-880 EQVNAIAK
+880 AQVNAIAG
-888 LRAAANEVYYDRL
+888 LRAAANTAYHDRL
-901 EQIGKEV
+901 TQIGEEV
-908 TGLGALIEEDII
+908 TGLGAFIEEDII
-920 KRYQAVLNAA
+920 RKYQEMVTAA
-930 WEESED
+930 WQNTEGDYRYKAIE
-936 GWPVWR
+936 VKK
-942 VAALRSTAESFVK
+942 AAKSFNDQ
-955 LFGKPILQQLT
+955 FGKPF
-966 ELYGED
+966 
-972 SYKLRDLEEL
+972 LEEL
-982 VNGNIY
+982 EKLYGKEFDKDNPLRKMLEHVISPAEINLNTDN
-988 SMFSLSKIA
+988 LLT
-997 VGAKNR
+997 
-1003 EWDFSEWLYEAYF
+1003 WLNDEYITP
-1016 KDALEN
+1016 ALGRA
-1022 TSTRV
+1022 TSRV
-1027 EEWRNGDFIDALAAA
+1027 TEWRNGDFIDALAAA
-1042 DEAGVIEFNELFN
+1042 DEAGAIEFNELFN
-1055 EHYINPALSNA
+1055 EHYINPALTNA

-1079 DEIASVD
+1079 DEIASID

-1094 AAGTAI
+1094 AAGTTI
-1100 GEEVA
+1100 GAEVA

-1111 LETATEEF
+1111 LETATEAF

-1128 RVRYIMGVVAGAG
+1128 RVRYIMGVLVGAG
-1141 YGSASLPGMN
+1141 GGSASLPGMN

-1167 LANESSPEF
+1167 IANESSPEF
-1176 VGSIGNRTAV
+1176 VGNIGNRTAV

-1222 NAQGDN
+1222 NVQGDN
-1228 TVVFAPSVEAG
+1228 TIVFAPSVEAG

>member
-33 VSVPTET
+33 VSAPTET
-40 AVESLKKLKKV
+40 AVKSLKKLKKV
-51 LKAINGLSVNAK
+51 LESINGLSVNVK
-63 GLSEFTNALKDMSEF
+63 WLSELTNALKDMSEF
-78 DVSNLKKIPNALK
+78 DISNLKKLPNALK

-100 LVPQIQALADAMKPL
+100 LVPQIQALADAMRPL
-115 SQVMKDIAMGYAVLP
+115 SQVMRDIAVGYAVLP
-130 KNIRAY
+130 RNIRAY

-165 NVLRTAVNAVSEWV
+165 NVFRTASNAVFEWV

-201 SARNYAQEVANVMG
+201 SARNYAQEVATVMG
-215 IDPGAWMRYQGVF
+215 IDPGSWMRYQGVF

-284 IGYDLSQARLEADA
+284 IGYDLSQSRLEAEA

-387 IAAAFGFKMPKV
+387 IAAAFGFEMPEV

-405 TSVSI
+405 TSVNI
-410 TDNLSDGMEDV
+410 TDNLSSGMEEV

-448 GSVSGSGAGGGAG
+448 GSVSGGGAS

-487 GDSVSERVAAI
+487 GDSVSERVAQI

-535 VKLLMTSVT
+535 VKLLKTSAT

-553 GIGLMVTGLTLAFS
+553 GIGLMVTGLTMAFH

-582 IETAIGSALGI
+582 IKTAIGSALGI

-609 GILAALT
+609 GIAAALT
-616 VVMSGITIG
+616 VVIAGIAIG

-640 AGDNI
+640 AGDNT
-645 ISVDTLA
+645 ISVDMLA

-671 GIKKYKEYSDNVDA
+671 GIKKYKEYSDNVDT
-685 TRTELKNLIGDLQ
+685 TRTELENLIGDLQ
-698 VISLDDPEVS
+698 VISPNDPEVS

-741 GSMGLVV
+741 GSMGEVV
-748 EAMGGDVATYMAL
+748 AAMGGDVATYMAL
-761 VDEMVNGGVKSF
+761 VDEMVNGGVESF

-782 LKAQYDA
+782 LSAQYKA

-799 QSSVLYNKLQTLM
+799 QSSALYSKLQTLV

-827 ALYGSTNWESQESI
+827 ALYGTINWESQESV
-841 TGFFEHITGAISE
+841 TGFFEHITESISE
-854 SRALAEQELKDYNA
+854 SRTLAEQELKDYNK

-888 LRAAANEVYYDRL
+888 LRAAANTAYHDRL

-908 TGLGALIEEDII
+908 TGLGAFIEEDII
-920 KRYQAVLNAA
+920 QKFQEKITDAWLHPPKWEGRISWVIKQAN
-930 WEESED
+930 
-936 GWPVWR
+936 
-942 VAALRSTAESFVK
+942 SFK
-955 LFGKPILQQLT
+955 EQFLKPFLEQLK

-972 SYKLRDLEEL
+972 SYLLDDLEEIL
-982 VNGNIY
+982 NFEFTPASIGKVILEQKTG
-988 SMFSLSKIA
+988 
-997 VGAKNR
+997 
-1003 EWDFSEWLYEAYF
+1003 DFPAWFADKYINP
-1016 KDALEN
+1016 ALGSATE
-1022 TSTRV
+1022 RV
-1027 EEWRNGDFIDALAAA
+1027 TEWRNGDFIDALAAA

-1055 EHYINPALSNA
+1055 EHYINPALTNA

-1079 DEIASVD
+1079 DEIASID

-1094 AAGTAI
+1094 AAGTTI
-1100 GEEVA
+1100 GAEVA
-1105 NGLSSG
+1105 NGLASG

-1128 RVRYIMGVVAGAG
+1128 RVRYIMGVVVGAG

-1151 VPAYANGGFV
+1151 IPAYASGGFV

>member
-1 MSVSIDELVIGIDS
+1 
-15 DASKALQGLK
+15 
-25 SMVDTLNQ
+25 MVDTLNQ
-33 VSVPTET
+33 VSAPTET
-40 AVESLKKLKKV
+40 AVKSLKKLKKV
-51 LKAINGLSVNAK
+51 LEAINGLSVNVK
-63 GLSEFTNALKDMSEF
+63 GLSELTNALKEMSEF
-78 DVSNLKKIPNALK
+78 DISNLKKLPNALK

-100 LVPQIQALADAMKPL
+100 LVPQIQALADAMRPL
-115 SQVMKDIAMGYAVLP
+115 SQVMKDIAAGYAALP

-136 VNAAKSAQSATQKK
+136 VNAANSAQSATQKK

-165 NVLRTAVNAVSEWV
+165 NVFRTAVNAVSEWV

-261 IDVENAMLK
+261 IDVEAAMLK

-284 IGYDLSQARLEADA
+284 IGYDLSQARLEAEA

-303 EKNFSDMT
+303 QKNFSDMT

-387 IAAAFGFKMPKV
+387 IAAAFGFEMPKV

-442 DQLNII
+442 DQLNIV
-448 GSVSGSGAGGGAG
+448 GSVSGGGAG
-461 GGGANI
+461 GGSANI
-467 DTSGGGLDWNK
+467 DTSGGGFDWNK

-487 GDSVSERVAAI
+487 GDSVAERVAAI

-535 VKLLMTSVT
+535 IKLLKTSST

-553 GIGLMVTGLTLAFS
+553 GIGLMVTGLTMAFE

-582 IETAIGSALGI
+582 IKTAIGSALGI
-593 AGSLL
+593 AGGLL

-616 VVMSGITIG
+616 VVIAGIAIG

-640 AGDNI
+640 AGDNT
-645 ISVDTLA
+645 ISVDMLA

-658 LANINGVNGALDS
+658 LSNINGVNGALDS
-671 GIKKYKEYSDNVDA
+671 GIKKYKEYSDNVDT
-685 TRTELKNLIGDLQ
+685 TRTELENLIGDLQ
-698 VISLDDPEVS
+698 VISPDDPEVA

-741 GSMGLVV
+741 GSMGEVV
-748 EAMGGDVATYMAL
+748 AAMGGDVATYMAL
-761 VDEMVNGGVKSF
+761 VDEMVNGGVESF
-773 EDITQQIKE
+773 DDITQQIKE
-782 LKAQYDA
+782 LSVQYEA

-799 QSSVLYNKLQTLM
+799 QSSALYNKLQTLV

-827 ALYGSTNWESQESI
+827 ALYGGINWENQEEI
-841 TGFFEHITGAISE
+841 TGFFEHITESIGE

-880 EQVNAIAK
+880 EQVNAIK
-888 LRAAANEVYYDRL
+888 GLRAAANTAYHDRL
-901 EQIGKEV
+901 TQIGKEV
-908 TGLGALIEEDII
+908 TGLGAFIEEDII
-920 KRYQAVLNAA
+920 RKYQETVTAA
-930 WEESED
+930 WQNTEGD
-936 GWPVWR
+936 YRFKAIAVKK
-942 VAALRSTAESFVK
+942 AAKSFNDQ
-955 LFGKPILQQLT
+955 FGKPF
-966 ELYGED
+966 
-972 SYKLRDLEEL
+972 LEEL
-982 VNGNIY
+982 EKLYGKEFDKDNPLRKMLEHVISPAEINLNTDN
-988 SMFSLSKIA
+988 LLT
-997 VGAKNR
+997 
-1003 EWDFSEWLYEAYF
+1003 WLNDEYITP
-1016 KDALEN
+1016 ALGSA
-1022 TSTRV
+1022 TSRV
-1027 EEWRNGDFIDALAAA
+1027 TEWRNGDFIDALAAA

-1055 EHYINPALSNA
+1055 EHYINPALTNA

-1079 DEIASVD
+1079 DEITSID

-1094 AAGTAI
+1094 AAGTTI
-1100 GEEVA
+1100 GTEVA

-1111 LETATEEF
+1111 LETATEAF

-1128 RVRYIMGVVAGAG
+1128 RVRYIMGVLVGAG
-1141 YGSASLPGMN
+1141 GGSASLPGMN
-1151 VPAYANGGFV
+1151 IPAYASGGFV

-1167 LANESSPEF
+1167 VANESSPEF
-1176 VGSIGNRTAV
+1176 VGNIGNRTAV

-1222 NAQGDN
+1222 NVQGDN
-1228 TVVFAPSVEAG
+1228 TIVFAPSVEAG
-1239 RVVARSLKMYEQTK
+1239 RVVSRSLKMYEQSK

>member
-15 DASKALQGLK
+15 DASRALQGIK

-33 VSVPTET
+33 VSAPTET
-40 AVESLKKLKKV
+40 AVKSLRKLKKV
-51 LKAINGLSVNAK
+51 LEAINGLNVNIS
-63 GLSEFTNALKDMSEF
+63 GLSELATALKELSEF
-78 DVSNLKKIPNALK
+78 DTANLRKLPNALK

-115 SQVMKDIAMGYAVLP
+115 SQVMRDIAAGYAALP

-136 VNAAKSAQSATQKK
+136 VNAANSAQSATQKK
-150 LLTFAQLYIKLRLIF
+150 LLTFAQLYVKLRLIF
-165 NVLRTAVNAVSEWV
+165 NVFKTARNAVAEWV

-194 AMGKYAE
+194 AMGRYAE
-201 SARNYAQEVANVMG
+201 SARDYAQEVANVMG
-215 IDPGAWMRYQGVF
+215 IDPGSWMRYQGVF
-228 QTLATGFGVAG
+228 QTLATGFGVTA

-261 IDVENAMLK
+261 IAVEDAMLK

-284 IGYDLSQARLEADA
+284 IGYDLSQARLEAEA
-298 LSLGI
+298 LALGI

-347 LKEQAAQ
+347 LKEQATQ

-373 AIAVMHVIRDLASE
+373 AIAVMHVIRDLAAE
-387 IAAAFGFKMPKV
+387 IAAAFGFKMPEV

-405 TSVSI
+405 TSVNI
-410 TDNLSDGMEDV
+410 TDNLSSGMEDV

-442 DQLNII
+442 DQLNIV
-448 GSVSGSGAGGGAG
+448 GSVTGGGAG
-461 GGGANI
+461 GGGASI
-467 DTSGGGLDWNK
+467 DTSGGGLDWNN

-487 GDSVSERVAAI
+487 GDSVADRVAAI

-524 IIKLISKFKEF
+524 IIKLIGKFKEF
-535 VKLLMTSVT
+535 VKLLKTSAST
-544 AAKTLKTAL
+544 AKTLKTAL
-553 GIGLMVTGLTLAFS
+553 GIGLMVTGLTMAFDS
-567 GAKKIGAGE
+567 ARKIGAGE

-582 IETAIGSALGI
+582 IKTAIGSALGI
-593 AGSLL
+593 AGGLL

-616 VVMSGITIG
+616 VVIAGIAIG

-640 AGDNI
+640 AGDNT
-645 ISVDTLA
+645 ISVDALS

-658 LANINGVNGALDS
+658 LSNINGLNGALDG

-685 TRTELKNLIGDLQ
+685 TRTELGNLIGDLQ
-698 VISLDDPEVS
+698 LISPDDPEVA

-741 GSMGLVV
+741 GSMGEVV
-748 EAMGGDVATYMAL
+748 AAMGGDVATYMAL
-761 VDEMVNGGVKSF
+761 VDEMVNGGVQSF

-782 LKAQYDA
+782 LSIQYQA
-789 GTISLDEFSQ
+789 GTITLEEFTTR
-799 QSSVLYNKLQTLM
+799 SSALYNELQKFV

-827 ALYGSTNWESQESI
+827 ALFGSINWENKDEI
-841 TGFFEHITGAISE
+841 TGFFEHITE
-854 SRALAEQELKDYNA
+854 SIGESKALAEQELKDYNA
-868 MLDDLMPFASTP
+868 MLNDLLPFAKTQ
-880 EQVNAIAK
+880 EQRDTIAG
-888 LRAAANEVYYDRL
+888 LRAAANEAYHNRL
-901 EQIGKEV
+901 TEIGNEV
-908 TGLGALIEEDII
+908 TGLGALIENDII
-920 KRYQAVLNAA
+920 LKYQELVTTAWNSTEGGFGLKANAVRNAA
-930 WEESED
+930 K
-936 GWPVWR
+936 
-942 VAALRSTAESFVK
+942 SFNEQ
-955 LFGKPILQQLT
+955 FGKPF
-966 ELYGED
+966 
-972 SYKLRDLEEL
+972 LEEL
-982 VNGNIY
+982 EKLYGKELDKDNPLRKMLEHVISPAEINLKQDELLNWLNDEYIAPA
-988 SMFSLSKIA
+988 LSRA
-997 VGAKNR
+997 
-1003 EWDFSEWLYEAYF
+1003 
-1016 KDALEN
+1016 
-1022 TSTRV
+1022 TTRIT
-1027 EEWRNGDFIDALAAA
+1027 EWRNADFIDALAAA
-1042 DEAGVIEFNELFN
+1042 DEAGAIEFNNLFN
-1055 EHYINPALSNA
+1055 EHYINPALTNA

-1079 DEIASVD
+1079 DEIASID
-1086 EFVAGDAR
+1086 EFVGDDAR
-1094 AAGTAI
+1094 AAGTTI
-1100 GEEVA
+1100 GTEVA
-1105 NGLSSG
+1105 NGLSTG
-1111 LETATEEF
+1111 LESATEAF

-1128 RVRYIMGVVAGAG
+1128 RVRYIMGVLVGAG
-1141 YGSASLPGMN
+1141 GGSASLPGMN
-1151 VPAYANGGFV
+1151 IPAYANGGFV

-1167 LANESSPEF
+1167 LANENAPEF

>member
-1 MSVSIDELVIGIDS
+1 MSVSIDELIIGVDS

-33 VSVPTET
+33 VSTPTET
-40 AVESLKKLKKV
+40 AVKSLKKLKKV
-51 LKAINGLSVNAK
+51 LEAINGLSVNVK
-63 GLSEFTNALKDMSEF
+63 GLSELTSALKEMSEF
-78 DVSNLKKIPNALK
+78 DISNLKKLPNALK

-100 LVPQIQALADAMKPL
+100 LVPQIQALADAMRPL
-115 SQVMKDIAMGYAVLP
+115 SQVMKDIAAGYAALP

-136 VNAAKSAQSATQKK
+136 VNAANSAQSATQKK

-165 NVLRTAVNAVSEWV
+165 NVFRTAANAVFEWV
-179 DAANTYIEDMNLFSV
+179 DSANTYIEDMNLFSV

-201 SARNYAQEVANVMG
+201 SARNYATEVANVMG

-261 IDVENAMLK
+261 IDVEDAMLK

-284 IGYDLSQARLEADA
+284 IGYDLSQARLEAEA

-303 EKNFSDMT
+303 QKNFSDMT

-387 IAAAFGFKMPKV
+387 IAAAFGFEMPKV

-442 DQLNII
+442 DQLNIV
-448 GSVSGSGAGGGAG
+448 GSVSGGGAG
-461 GGGANI
+461 GGGASI
-467 DTSGGGLDWNK
+467 DTSGGGFDWNK

-524 IIKLISKFKEF
+524 IIKLIGKFKEF
-535 VKLLMTSVT
+535 IKLLKTSAT

-553 GIGLMVTGLTLAFS
+553 GIGLMVTGLTLAFE
-567 GAKKIGAGE
+567 GARKIGAGE

-582 IETAIGSALGI
+582 IKTAIGSALGI
-593 AGSLL
+593 AGGLL

-616 VVMSGITIG
+616 VVIAGIAIG

-640 AGDNI
+640 AGDNT
-645 ISVDTLA
+645 ISVDMLA

-658 LANINGVNGALDS
+658 LSNINGVNGALDS

-685 TRTELKNLIGDLQ
+685 TRTELENLIGDLQ
-698 VISLDDPEVS
+698 VISPDDPEVS

-741 GSMGLVV
+741 GSMGEVV
-748 EAMGGDVATYMAL
+748 AAMGGDVATYMAL
-761 VDEMVNGGVKSF
+761 VDEMVNGGVESF

-782 LKAQYDA
+782 LSGQYKE

-799 QSSVLYNKLQTLM
+799 QSSALYSKLQTLV

-827 ALYGSTNWESQESI
+827 ALYGSINWENQEEI
-841 TGFFEHITGAISE
+841 TGFFEHITESISE
-854 SRALAEQELKDYNA
+854 SRTLAEQELKDYNA
-868 MLDDLMPFASTP
+868 MLNDLMPFASTP
-880 EQVNAIAK
+880 EQVNAIAG
-888 LRAAANEVYYDRL
+888 LRAAANEAYHDRL
-901 EQIGKEV
+901 TQIGKEV
-908 TGLGALIEEDII
+908 TGLGAFIEEDII
-920 KRYQAVLNAA
+920 QKFQEKITDAWLHPPEGETSISWVKKQANSFKEQFIKPFL
-930 WEESED
+930 EQ
-936 GWPVWR
+936 
-942 VAALRSTAESFVK
+942 LR
-955 LFGKPILQQLT
+955 

-972 SYKLRDLEEL
+972 SYLLHDLEEIL
-982 VNGNIY
+982 DSKFTTASIKAGAEAKGGNFPAWFTETYI
-988 SMFSLSKIA
+988 SPALSRA
-997 VGAKNR
+997 
-1003 EWDFSEWLYEAYF
+1003 EQ
-1016 KDALEN
+1016 
-1022 TSTRV
+1022 RV
-1027 EEWRNGDFIDALAAA
+1027 TEWRNGDFIDALAAA
-1042 DEAGVIEFNELFN
+1042 DEAGAIEFNELFN

-1079 DEIASVD
+1079 DEIASID

-1094 AAGTAI
+1094 AAGTTI
-1100 GEEVA
+1100 GTEVA

-1111 LETATEEF
+1111 LETATEAF

-1128 RVRYIMGVVAGAG
+1128 RVRYIMGVLVGAG
-1141 YGSASLPGMN
+1141 GGSASLPGMN

-1167 LANESSPEF
+1167 IANESSPEF

-1222 NAQGDN
+1222 NVQGDN

>member
-1 MSVSIDELVIGIDS
+1 MSVSIDELIIGIDS

-33 VSVPTET
+33 VSAPTET
-40 AVESLKKLKKV
+40 AVKSLKKLKKV
-51 LKAINGLSVNAK
+51 LEAINGLSVNVK
-63 GLSEFTNALKDMSEF
+63 GLSELTNALKEMSEF
-78 DVSNLKKIPNALK
+78 DISNLKKLPNALK

-115 SQVMKDIAMGYAVLP
+115 SQVMKDIAAGYAALP

-136 VNAAKSAQSATQKK
+136 VNAANSAQSATQKK

-165 NVLRTAVNAVSEWV
+165 NVFRTAVNAVAEWV

-194 AMGKYAE
+194 AMGRYAE

-261 IDVENAMLK
+261 IDVQDAMLK

-284 IGYDLSQARLEADA
+284 IGYDLSQARLEAEA

-387 IAAAFGFKMPKV
+387 IAAAFGFEMPKV

-405 TSVSI
+405 TSVNI
-410 TDNLSDGMEDV
+410 TDNLSSGMEDV

-442 DQLNII
+442 DQLNIV
-448 GSVSGSGAGGGAG
+448 GSVTGGGAG
-461 GGGANI
+461 GGGASI
-467 DTSGGGLDWNK
+467 DTSGGGFDWNK

-535 VKLLMTSVT
+535 VKLLKTSAT

-553 GIGLMVTGLTLAFS
+553 GIGLMVTGLTMAFE
-567 GAKKIGAGE
+567 GARKIGAGE

-582 IETAIGSALGI
+582 IKTAIGSALGI

-616 VVMSGITIG
+616 VVIAGIAIG

-640 AGDNI
+640 AGDNT
-645 ISVDTLA
+645 ISVDMLA

-658 LANINGVNGALDS
+658 LSNINGVNGALDS

-685 TRTELKNLIGDLQ
+685 TRTELENLIGDLQ
-698 VISLDDPEVS
+698 VISPDDPEVS

-741 GSMGLVV
+741 GSMGEVV
-748 EAMGGDVATYMAL
+748 AAMGGDVATYMAL
-761 VDEMVNGGVKSF
+761 VDEMVNGGVESF

-782 LKAQYDA
+782 LSGQYKE
-789 GTISLDEFSQ
+789 GKISLDEFSQ
-799 QSSVLYNKLQTLM
+799 QSSALYSKLQTLV

-827 ALYGSTNWESQESI
+827 ALYGSIDWESQEGI
-841 TGFFEHITGAISE
+841 TGFFEHITE
-854 SRALAEQELKDYNA
+854 SIGESKALAEQELKDYNA
-868 MLDDLMPFASTP
+868 MLNDLMPFASTP
-880 EQVNAIAK
+880 EQVEAIAK
-888 LRAAANEVYYDRL
+888 LRAAANTAYHDRL
-901 EQIGKEV
+901 TQIGKEV
-908 TGLGALIEEDII
+908 TGLGALIENDII
-920 KRYQAVLNAA
+920 ERYQTILNTAWAESAGKSPKARIDAVRNAA
-930 WEESED
+930 K
-936 GWPVWR
+936 
-942 VAALRSTAESFVK
+942 SFVEQ
-955 LFGKPILQQLT
+955 FGDSILQQLT

-972 SYKLRDLEEL
+972 SYKLHYFEEL
-982 VNGNIY
+982 IGGKIS
-988 SMFSLSKIA
+988 SMFS
-997 VGAKNR
+997 VGTVTAGLKNHGG
-1003 EWDFSEWLYEAYF
+1003 DFSEWLYETYF
-1016 KDALEN
+1016 KDALRN

-1027 EEWRNGDFIDALAAA
+1027 TEWRNGDFIDALAAA
-1042 DEAGVIEFNELFN
+1042 DEVGAIEFNELFN
-1055 EHYINPALSNA
+1055 EQYINPALTNA

-1079 DEIASVD
+1079 DEIASID

-1094 AAGTAI
+1094 AAGTTI
-1100 GEEVA
+1100 GTEVA
-1105 NGLSSG
+1105 NGLSTG
-1111 LETATEEF
+1111 LETATEAF

-1128 RVRYIMGVVAGAG
+1128 RVRYIMGVLVGAG
-1141 YGSASLPGMN
+1141 GGSASLPGMN
-1151 VPAYANGGFV
+1151 IPAYASGGFV

-1167 LANESSPEF
+1167 IANESSPEF
-1176 VGSIGNRTAV
+1176 VGNIGNRTAV

>member
-1 MSVSIDELVIGIDS
+1 MSVSIDELIIGIDS

-33 VSVPTET
+33 VSTPTET
-40 AVESLKKLKKV
+40 AVKSLRKLKRV
-51 LKAINGLSVNAK
+51 LEATNGLNVNVK
-63 GLSEFTNALKDMSEF
+63 GLSELTNALKEMSGF
-78 DVSNLKKIPNALK
+78 DISNLKKLPNALK

-115 SQVMKDIAMGYAVLP
+115 SQVMKDIAAGYAALP

-136 VNAAKSAQSATQKK
+136 VNAANSAQSATQKK

-165 NVLRTAVNAVSEWV
+165 NVFRTAANAVSEWV

-215 IDPGAWMRYQGVF
+215 IDPGAWMRYQGIF

-239 DRAAVMSQQLTQLG
+239 NRAAVMSQQLTQLG

-261 IDVENAMLK
+261 IDVQDAMLK

-284 IGYDLSQARLEADA
+284 IGYDLSQARLEAEA

-303 EKNFSDMT
+303 QKNFSDMT

-387 IAAAFGFKMPKV
+387 IAAAFGFEMPKV

-405 TSVSI
+405 TSVNI

-442 DQLNII
+442 DQLNIV
-448 GSVSGSGAGGGAG
+448 GSVSGGGAG
-461 GGGANI
+461 GGGASI
-467 DTSGGGLDWNK
+467 DTSGGGFDWNK

-524 IIKLISKFKEF
+524 IIKLIGKFKEF
-535 VKLLMTSVT
+535 VKLLKTSAT

-553 GIGLMVTGLTLAFS
+553 GIGLMVTGLTMAFE

-582 IETAIGSALGI
+582 IKTAIGSALGI
-593 AGSLL
+593 AGGLL

-616 VVMSGITIG
+616 VVIAGIAIG

-640 AGDNI
+640 AGDNT
-645 ISVDTLA
+645 ISVDMLA

-658 LANINGVNGALDS
+658 LSNINGVNGALDS
-671 GIKKYKEYSDNVDA
+671 GIKKYKEYSDNVDT
-685 TRTELKNLIGDLQ
+685 TRTELENLIGDLQ
-698 VISLDDPEVS
+698 VISPDDPEVS

-741 GSMGLVV
+741 GSMGEVV
-748 EAMGGDVATYMAL
+748 AAMGGDVATYMAL
-761 VDEMVNGGVKSF
+761 VDEMVNGGVESF

-782 LKAQYDA
+782 LSVQYKA

-799 QSSVLYNKLQTLM
+799 QSSALYSKLQTLV

-827 ALYGSTNWESQESI
+827 ALFGSINWENQEEI
-841 TGFFEHITGAISE
+841 TGFFEHITESISE
-854 SRALAEQELKDYNA
+854 SRTLAEQELKDYNA
-868 MLDDLMPFASTP
+868 MLNDLMPFASTP
-880 EQVNAIAK
+880 EQVDAIK
-888 LRAAANEVYYDRL
+888 GLRAAANEAYHDRL
-901 EQIGKEV
+901 TQIGKEI
-908 TGLGALIEEDII
+908 TGLGSLIEENLIR
-920 KRYQAVLNAA
+920 KYQEVVTAA
-930 WEESED
+930 WVSTQGGYGD
-936 GWPVWR
+936 KANAVR
-942 VAALRSTAESFVK
+942 KAAKSFSDQ
-955 LFGKPILQQLT
+955 FGKPF
-966 ELYGED
+966 
-972 SYKLRDLEEL
+972 LEEL
-982 VNGNIY
+982 EKLYGKEFDKENPLKKMLEHVISPAEIN
-988 SMFSLSKIA
+988 LK
-997 VGAKNR
+997 K
-1003 EWDFSEWLYEAYF
+1003 DDLLTWLNDEYITPALNEA
-1016 KDALEN
+1016 
-1022 TSTRV
+1022 TTRV
-1027 EEWRNGDFIDALAAA
+1027 TEWRNGDFIDALAAA
-1042 DEAGVIEFNELFN
+1042 DEAGAIEFNELVN
-1055 EHYINPALSNA
+1055 EHYINPALTNA

-1079 DEIASVD
+1079 DEIASID
-1086 EFVAGDAR
+1086 EFVSGDAR
-1094 AAGTAI
+1094 AAGISI
-1100 GEEVA
+1100 GAEVA
-1105 NGLSSG
+1105 NGLASG
-1111 LETATEEF
+1111 LETATEAF

-1128 RVRYIMGVVAGAG
+1128 RLKYIMGKVWGEGGNFA
-1141 YGSASLPGMN
+1141 LPGMN

-1167 LANESSPEF
+1167 IANESSPEF
-1176 VGSIGNRTAV
+1176 VGNIGNRTAV

-1228 TVVFAPSVEAG
+1228 TVVFAPSAEAG

>member
-1 MSVSIDELVIGIDS
+1 MSVSIDELIIGIDS

-33 VSVPTET
+33 VSTPTET
-40 AVESLKKLKKV
+40 AVKSLKKLKKV
-51 LKAINGLSVNAK
+51 LEAINGLSVNVK
-63 GLSEFTNALKDMSEF
+63 GLSELTNALKEMSEF
-78 DVSNLKKIPNALK
+78 DISNLKKLPNALK

-100 LVPQIQALADAMKPL
+100 LVPQIQALADAMRPL
-115 SQVMKDIAMGYAVLP
+115 SQVMRDIAAGYAALP

-136 VNAAKSAQSATQKK
+136 VNAANSAQSATQKK

-165 NVLRTAVNAVSEWV
+165 NVFRTAVNAVSEWV

-215 IDPGAWMRYQGVF
+215 IDPGSWMRYQGIF

-261 IDVENAMLK
+261 IDVEAAMLK

-284 IGYDLSQARLEADA
+284 IGYDLSQARLEAEA

-303 EKNFSDMT
+303 QKNFSDMT

-387 IAAAFGFKMPKV
+387 IAAAFGFEMPKV

-442 DQLNII
+442 DQLNIV
-448 GSVSGSGAGGGAG
+448 GSVSGGGAG
-461 GGGANI
+461 GGGASI
-467 DTSGGGLDWNK
+467 DTSGGGFDWNK

-498 EEKIKG
+498 EKKIKG

-524 IIKLISKFKEF
+524 IIKLIGKFKEF
-535 VKLLMTSVT
+535 IKLLKTSAT

-553 GIGLMVTGLTLAFS
+553 GIGLMVTGLTMAFDS
-567 GAKKIGAGE
+567 ARKIGAGE

-582 IETAIGSALGI
+582 IKTAIGSALGI
-593 AGSLL
+593 AGGLL

-616 VVMSGITIG
+616 VVIAGIAIG

-640 AGDNI
+640 AGDNT
-645 ISVDTLA
+645 ISVDMLA

-658 LANINGVNGALDS
+658 LSNINGVNGALDS
-671 GIKKYKEYSDNVDA
+671 GIKKYKEYSNNVDA
-685 TRTELKNLIGDLQ
+685 TRTELENLIGDLQ
-698 VISLDDPEVS
+698 VISPDDPEVS

-741 GSMGLVV
+741 GSMGEVV
-748 EAMGGDVATYMAL
+748 AAMGGDVATYMAL
-761 VDEMVNGGVKSF
+761 VDEMVNGGVESF

-782 LKAQYDA
+782 LSVQYKA

-799 QSSVLYNKLQTLM
+799 QSSALYSKLQTLV

-827 ALYGSTNWESQESI
+827 ALFGSINWENQEEI
-841 TGFFEHITGAISE
+841 TGFFEHITESISE
-854 SRALAEQELKDYNA
+854 SRTLAEQELKDYNA

-880 EQVNAIAK
+880 EQVDAIK
-888 LRAAANEVYYDRL
+888 GLRAAANEAYHDRL
-901 EQIGKEV
+901 TQIGKEI
-908 TGLGALIEEDII
+908 TGLGSLIEENLIR
-920 KRYQAVLNAA
+920 KYQEVVTAA
-930 WEESED
+930 WVNTQGGYGD
-936 GWPVWR
+936 KANAVR
-942 VAALRSTAESFVK
+942 KAAKSFSDQ
-955 LFGKPILQQLT
+955 FGKPF
-966 ELYGED
+966 
-972 SYKLRDLEEL
+972 LEEL
-982 VNGNIY
+982 EKLYGKEFDKENPLKKMLEHVISPAEIN
-988 SMFSLSKIA
+988 LK
-997 VGAKNR
+997 K
-1003 EWDFSEWLYEAYF
+1003 DDLLTWLNDEYITPALNEA
-1016 KDALEN
+1016 
-1022 TSTRV
+1022 TTRV
-1027 EEWRNGDFIDALAAA
+1027 TEWRNGDFIDALAAA
-1042 DEAGVIEFNELFN
+1042 DEAGAIEFNELFN
-1055 EHYINPALSNA
+1055 EHYINPALTNA

-1079 DEIASVD
+1079 DEIASID
-1086 EFVAGDAR
+1086 EFVSGDAR
-1094 AAGTAI
+1094 AAGISI
-1100 GEEVA
+1100 GAEVA
-1105 NGLSSG
+1105 NGLASG
-1111 LETATEEF
+1111 LETATEAF

-1128 RVRYIMGVVAGAG
+1128 RLKYIMGKVWGEGGNFA
-1141 YGSASLPGMN
+1141 LPGMN

-1167 LANESSPEF
+1167 IANESSPEF
-1176 VGSIGNRTAV
+1176 VGNIGNRTAV

-1222 NAQGDN
+1222 NVQGDN
-1228 TVVFAPSVEAG
+1228 TIVFAPSVEAG
-1239 RVVARSLKMYEQTK
+1239 RVVSRSLKMYEQTK

>member
-1 MSVSIDELVIGIDS
+1 MSVSIDELIIGIDS

-33 VSVPTET
+33 VSAPTET
-40 AVESLKKLKKV
+40 AVKSLKKLKKV
-51 LKAINGLSVNAK
+51 LEAINGLSVNVK
-63 GLSEFTNALKDMSEF
+63 GLSELTNALKEMSEF
-78 DVSNLKKIPNALK
+78 DISNLKKLPNALK

-100 LVPQIQALADAMKPL
+100 LVPQIQALADAMRPL
-115 SQVMKDIAMGYAVLP
+115 SQVMKDIAAGYAALP

-136 VNAAKSAQSATQKK
+136 VNAANSAQSATQKK

-165 NVLRTAVNAVSEWV
+165 NVFRTAVNAVSEWV

-261 IDVENAMLK
+261 LDVQDAMLK

-284 IGYDLSQARLEADA
+284 IGYDLSQARLEAEA

-303 EKNFSDMT
+303 QKNFSDMT

-387 IAAAFGFKMPKV
+387 IAAAFGFEMPKV

-405 TSVSI
+405 TSVNI
-410 TDNLSDGMEDV
+410 TDNLSSGMEDV

-442 DQLNII
+442 DQLNIV
-448 GSVSGSGAGGGAG
+448 GSVTGGGAG
-461 GGGANI
+461 GGGASI
-467 DTSGGGLDWNK
+467 DTSGGGFDWNK

-535 VKLLMTSVT
+535 VKLLKTSAT

-553 GIGLMVTGLTLAFS
+553 GIGLMVTGLTMAFDS
-567 GAKKIGAGE
+567 ARKIGAGE

-582 IETAIGSALGI
+582 IKTAIGSALGI

-609 GILAALT
+609 GILAALS
-616 VVMSGITIG
+616 VVIAGIAIG

-640 AGDNI
+640 AGDNT
-645 ISVDTLA
+645 ISVDMLA

-671 GIKKYKEYSDNVDA
+671 GIKKYKEYSDNVDT
-685 TRTELKNLIGDLQ
+685 TRTELENLIGDLQ
-698 VISLDDPEVS
+698 VISPDDPEVS
-708 TLVDNIIAKFNEL
+708 TLVDNIIAEFNEL

-741 GSMGLVV
+741 GSMGEVV
-748 EAMGGDVATYMAL
+748 AAMGGDVATYMAL
-761 VDEMVNGGVKSF
+761 VDEMVNGGVESF
-773 EDITQQIKE
+773 EDVSKQIQE
-782 LKAQYDA
+782 LNKAYKSGA
-789 GTISLDEFSQ
+789 VSLEDFAQ
-799 QSSVLYNKLQTLM
+799 QSSELYAKLQSLI
-812 GDGSGKILNPLSSAE
+812 GDDSGKILNPLSSAQ
-827 ALYGSTNWESQESI
+827 AMFGTVDWESKDEI
-841 TGFFEHITGAISE
+841 TKFFEDIAVSIGE
-854 SRALAEQELKDYNA
+854 SKTLAEQELKDYNA
-868 MLDDLMPFASTP
+868 MLDDLGRFAQTQ
-880 EQVNAIAK
+880 EQRDLITNLK
-888 LRAAANEVYYDRL
+888 EAANENYRNRL
-901 EQIGKEV
+901 TQIGKEI
-908 TGLGALIEEDII
+908 TGLGAYIENDIVT
-920 KRYQAVLNAA
+920 RYQELIVKTWTETGGDANTKLAAV
-930 WEESED
+930 
-936 GWPVWR
+936 R
-942 VAALRSTAESFVK
+942 RTAKSFK
-955 LFGKPILQQLT
+955 EQFGKPFQAEL
-966 ELYGED
+966 EKLYGED
-972 SYKLRDLEEL
+972 SDKLYWYDLL
-982 VNGNIY
+982 FN
-988 SMFSLSKIA
+988 F
-997 VGAKNR
+997 
-1003 EWDFSEWLYEAYF
+1003 DFSENQTFPFMETAGYS
-1016 KDALEN
+1016 KDKFLEWFDGNYISPAL
-1022 TSTRV
+1022 TMAGQRID
-1027 EEWRNGDFIDALAAA
+1027 EWRNGDFIDALAAA
-1042 DEAGVIEFNELFN
+1042 DEAGAIEFNKVFN
-1055 EHYINPALSNA
+1055 EQYINPALSNA

-1079 DEIASVD
+1079 DEIASID

-1094 AAGTAI
+1094 AAGTTI
-1100 GEEVA
+1100 GAEVA
-1105 NGLSSG
+1105 NGLASG
-1111 LETATEEF
+1111 LETATEAF

-1128 RVRYIMGVVAGAG
+1128 RLKYIMGKVWGEGGNFA
-1141 YGSASLPGMN
+1141 LPGMN

-1167 LANESSPEF
+1167 IANESSPEF
-1176 VGSIGNRTAV
+1176 VGNIGNRTAV

>member
-33 VSVPTET
+33 VSAPTET
-40 AVESLKKLKKV
+40 AVKSLKELKKV
-51 LKAINGLSVNAK
+51 LKAINGLSFNVK
-63 GLSEFTNALKDMSEF
+63 GLSELTNALKDMSEF
-78 DVSNLKKIPNALK
+78 DISNLKKLPNALK

-100 LVPQIQALADAMKPL
+100 LVPQIQALADAMRPL
-115 SQVMKDIAMGYAVLP
+115 SQVMRDIAAGYAALP
-130 KNIRAY
+130 RNIRAY

-165 NVLRTAVNAVSEWV
+165 NVFRTAANAVFEWV

-284 IGYDLSQARLEADA
+284 IGYDLSQARLEAEA

-347 LKEQAAQ
+347 LKEQATQ

-387 IAAAFGFKMPKV
+387 IAAAFGFEMPEV

-405 TSVSI
+405 TSVNI
-410 TDNLSDGMEDV
+410 TDNLSSGMEDV

-442 DQLNII
+442 DQLNIV
-448 GSVSGSGAGGGAG
+448 GSVSGGGAG

-535 VKLLMTSVT
+535 VKLLKTSAT

-553 GIGLMVTGLTLAFS
+553 GIGLMVTGLTLAFH

-582 IETAIGSALGI
+582 IETAIGSALGL
-593 AGSLL
+593 AGGLL

-616 VVMSGITIG
+616 VVIAGIAIG

-640 AGDNI
+640 SGDNT
-645 ISVDTLA
+645 ISVDMLA
-652 DSFDKA
+652 DSFDEA

-671 GIKKYKEYSDNVDA
+671 GIKKYKEYSDNVDT
-685 TRTELKNLIGDLQ
+685 TRTELENLIGDLQ
-698 VISLDDPEVS
+698 VISPDDPEVS

-721 LDYSRLELKEIGM
+721 LDYSRHELKEIGM

-741 GSMGLVV
+741 GSMGGVV

-761 VDEMVNGGVKSF
+761 VDEMVNGGVESF
-773 EDITQQIKE
+773 DDITQQIKE
-782 LKAQYDA
+782 LNAQYKA

-799 QSSVLYNKLQTLM
+799 QSSELYNKLQTLV

-827 ALYGSTNWESQESI
+827 ALYGGINWESQESI

-854 SRALAEQELKDYNA
+854 SRTLAEQELKDYNA

-880 EQVNAIAK
+880 EQVNAIAG
-888 LRAAANEVYYDRL
+888 LRAAANEAYHDRL

-908 TGLGALIEEDII
+908 TGLGAFIEQDII
-920 KRYQAVLNAA
+920 QKFQEKITDAWLHSPKGVNRRDWVIEQAN
-930 WEESED
+930 
-936 GWPVWR
+936 
-942 VAALRSTAESFVK
+942 SFK
-955 LFGKPILQQLT
+955 KQFLKPFLEQLK
-966 ELYGED
+966 EWYGED
-972 SYKLRDLEEL
+972 SYLLDDLEEIL
-982 VNGNIY
+982 NFEFTPANIAIATG
-988 SMFSLSKIA
+988 LSGQENK
-997 VGAKNR
+997 
-1003 EWDFSEWLYEAYF
+1003 DFPAWFAEKYINP
-1016 KDALEN
+1016 ALESA
-1022 TSTRV
+1022 TGRID
-1027 EEWRNGDFIDALAAA
+1027 EWRNGDFIDALAAA
-1042 DEAGVIEFNELFN
+1042 DEAGVIEFNDLFN
-1055 EHYINPALSNA
+1055 EHYINPALTNA

-1079 DEIASVD
+1079 DEIASID

-1094 AAGTAI
+1094 AAGTTI
-1100 GEEVA
+1100 GTEVA

-1128 RVRYIMGVVAGAG
+1128 RVRYIMGVVVGGG

>member
-1 MSVSIDELVIGIDS
+1 MSVSIDELIIGIDS

-33 VSVPTET
+33 VSTPTET
-40 AVESLKKLKKV
+40 AVKSLKKLKKV
-51 LKAINGLSVNAK
+51 LEAINGLSVNVK
-63 GLSEFTNALKDMSEF
+63 GLSELTNALKEMSGF
-78 DVSNLKKIPNALK
+78 DISNLKKLPNALK

-115 SQVMKDIAMGYAVLP
+115 SQVMKDIAAGYAALP

-136 VNAAKSAQSATQKK
+136 VNAANSAQSATQKK

-165 NVLRTAVNAVSEWV
+165 NVFRTAANAVSEWV

-201 SARNYAQEVANVMG
+201 SARNYATEVANVMG

-239 DRAAVMSQQLTQLG
+239 NRAAVMSQQLTQLG

-261 IDVENAMLK
+261 IDIEAAMLK

-284 IGYDLSQARLEADA
+284 IGYDLSQARLEAEA

-303 EKNFSDMT
+303 QKNFSDMT

-387 IAAAFGFKMPKV
+387 IAAAFGFEMPKV

-442 DQLNII
+442 DQLNIV
-448 GSVSGSGAGGGAG
+448 GSVSGGGAG
-461 GGGANI
+461 GGGASI
-467 DTSGGGLDWNK
+467 DTSGGGFDWNK

-498 EEKIKG
+498 EKKIKG

-524 IIKLISKFKEF
+524 IIKLIGKFKEF
-535 VKLLMTSVT
+535 IKLLKTSAT

-553 GIGLMVTGLTLAFS
+553 GIGLMVTGLTMAFDS
-567 GAKKIGAGE
+567 ARKIGAGE

-582 IETAIGSALGI
+582 IKTAIGSALGI
-593 AGSLL
+593 AGGLL

-616 VVMSGITIG
+616 VVIAGIAIG

-640 AGDNI
+640 AGDNT
-645 ISVDTLA
+645 ISVDMLA

-658 LANINGVNGALDS
+658 LSNINGVNGALDS
-671 GIKKYKEYSDNVDA
+671 GIKKYKEYSNNVDA
-685 TRTELKNLIGDLQ
+685 TRTELENLIGDLQ
-698 VISLDDPEVS
+698 VISPDDPEVS

-741 GSMGLVV
+741 GSMGEVV
-748 EAMGGDVATYMAL
+748 AAMGGDVATYMAL
-761 VDEMVNGGVKSF
+761 VDEMVNGGVESF

-782 LKAQYDA
+782 LSVQYKA

-799 QSSVLYNKLQTLM
+799 QSSALYSKLQTLV

-827 ALYGSTNWESQESI
+827 ALFGSINWENQEEI
-841 TGFFEHITGAISE
+841 TGFFEHITESISE
-854 SRALAEQELKDYNA
+854 SRTLAEQELKDYNA

-880 EQVNAIAK
+880 EQVDAIK
-888 LRAAANEVYYDRL
+888 GLRAAANEAYHDRL
-901 EQIGKEV
+901 TQIGKEI
-908 TGLGALIEEDII
+908 TGLGSLIEENLIR
-920 KRYQAVLNAA
+920 KYQEVVTAA
-930 WEESED
+930 WVNTQGGYGD
-936 GWPVWR
+936 KANAVR
-942 VAALRSTAESFVK
+942 KAAKSFSDQ
-955 LFGKPILQQLT
+955 FGKPF
-966 ELYGED
+966 
-972 SYKLRDLEEL
+972 LEEL
-982 VNGNIY
+982 EKLYGKEFDKENPLKKMLEHVISPAEIN
-988 SMFSLSKIA
+988 LK
-997 VGAKNR
+997 K
-1003 EWDFSEWLYEAYF
+1003 DDLLTWLNDKYITPALNEA
-1016 KDALEN
+1016 
-1022 TSTRV
+1022 TTRV
-1027 EEWRNGDFIDALAAA
+1027 TEWRNGDFIDALAAA
-1042 DEAGVIEFNELFN
+1042 DEAGAIEFNELFN
-1055 EHYINPALSNA
+1055 EHYINPALTNA

-1079 DEIASVD
+1079 DEIASID
-1086 EFVAGDAR
+1086 EFVSGDAR
-1094 AAGTAI
+1094 AAGISI
-1100 GEEVA
+1100 GAEVA
-1105 NGLSSG
+1105 NGLASG
-1111 LETATEEF
+1111 LETATEAF

-1128 RVRYIMGVVAGAG
+1128 RLKYIMGKVWGEGGNFA
-1141 YGSASLPGMN
+1141 LPGMN

-1167 LANESSPEF
+1167 IANESSPEF
-1176 VGSIGNRTAV
+1176 VGNIGNRTAV

-1222 NAQGDN
+1222 NVQGDN
-1228 TVVFAPSVEAG
+1228 TIVFAPSVEAG
-1239 RVVARSLKMYEQTK
+1239 RVVSRSLKMYEQTK

>member
-1 MSVSIDELVIGIDS
+1 MSVSIDELIIGIDS

-33 VSVPTET
+33 VSAPTET
-40 AVESLKKLKKV
+40 AVKSLRKLKRV
-51 LKAINGLSVNAK
+51 LEAINGLSVNVK
-63 GLSEFTNALKDMSEF
+63 GLSELTNALKEMAEF
-78 DVSNLKKIPNALK
+78 DISNLKKLPNALK

-115 SQVMKDIAMGYAVLP
+115 SQVMKDIAAGYAALP

-136 VNAAKSAQSATQKK
+136 VNAANSAQSATQKK

-165 NVLRTAVNAVSEWV
+165 NVFRTAANAVSEWV

-201 SARNYAQEVANVMG
+201 SARNYATEVANVMG

-239 DRAAVMSQQLTQLG
+239 NRAAVMSQQLTQLG

-261 IDVENAMLK
+261 IDVQDAMLK

-284 IGYDLSQARLEADA
+284 IGYDLSQARLEAEA

-303 EKNFSDMT
+303 QKNFSDMT

-387 IAAAFGFKMPKV
+387 IAAAFGFEMPKV

-405 TSVSI
+405 TSVNI

-442 DQLNII
+442 DQLNIV
-448 GSVSGSGAGGGAG
+448 GSVSGGGAG
-461 GGGANI
+461 GGGASI
-467 DTSGGGLDWNK
+467 DTSGGGFDWNK

-524 IIKLISKFKEF
+524 IIKLIGKFKEF
-535 VKLLMTSVT
+535 IKLLKTSAT

-553 GIGLMVTGLTLAFS
+553 GIGLMVTGLTMAFE

-582 IETAIGSALGI
+582 IKTAIGSALGI
-593 AGSLL
+593 AGGLL

-616 VVMSGITIG
+616 VVIAGIAIG

-640 AGDNI
+640 AGDNT
-645 ISVDTLA
+645 ISVDMLA

-658 LANINGVNGALDS
+658 LSNINGVNGALDS
-671 GIKKYKEYSDNVDA
+671 GIKKYKEYSNNVDA
-685 TRTELKNLIGDLQ
+685 TRTELENLIGDLQ
-698 VISLDDPEVS
+698 VISPDDPEVS

-741 GSMGLVV
+741 GSMGEVV
-748 EAMGGDVATYMAL
+748 AAMGGDVATYMAL
-761 VDEMVNGGVKSF
+761 VDEMVNGGVESF

-782 LKAQYDA
+782 LSVQYKA

-799 QSSVLYNKLQTLM
+799 QSSALYSKLQTLV

-827 ALYGSTNWESQESI
+827 ALFGSINWENQEEI
-841 TGFFEHITGAISE
+841 TGFFEHITESISE
-854 SRALAEQELKDYNA
+854 SRTLAEQELKDYNA
-868 MLDDLMPFASTP
+868 MLNDLMPFASTP
-880 EQVNAIAK
+880 EQVNAIAG
-888 LRAAANEVYYDRL
+888 LRAAANEAYHDRL
-901 EQIGKEV
+901 TQIGKEI
-908 TGLGALIEEDII
+908 TGLGAFIEEDII
-920 KRYQAVLNAA
+920 RKFQEKITDAWLHPPEGETSISWVKKQAN
-930 WEESED
+930 
-936 GWPVWR
+936 
-942 VAALRSTAESFVK
+942 SFK
-955 LFGKPILQQLT
+955 EQFIKPFLEQLK

-972 SYKLRDLEEL
+972 SYLLYDLEEIL
-982 VNGNIY
+982 NSKFTTASIKAGADAKGGNFPAWFTETYI
-988 SMFSLSKIA
+988 SPALSRA
-997 VGAKNR
+997 
-1003 EWDFSEWLYEAYF
+1003 EQ
-1016 KDALEN
+1016 
-1022 TSTRV
+1022 RV
-1027 EEWRNGDFIDALAAA
+1027 TEWRNGDFIDALAAA
-1042 DEAGVIEFNELFN
+1042 DEAGAIEFNELFN
-1055 EHYINPALSNA
+1055 EHYINPALTNA

-1079 DEIASVD
+1079 DEIASID

-1094 AAGTAI
+1094 AAGTTI
-1100 GEEVA
+1100 GAEVA
-1105 NGLSSG
+1105 NGLASG
-1111 LETATEEF
+1111 LETATEAF

-1128 RVRYIMGVVAGAG
+1128 RLKYIMGKVWGEGGNFA
-1141 YGSASLPGMN
+1141 LPGMN

-1167 LANESSPEF
+1167 IANESSPEF

>member
-15 DASKALQGLK
+15 DASKALQGLN

-33 VSVPTET
+33 VSAPTET
-40 AVESLKKLKKV
+40 AVKSLKELKKV
-51 LKAINGLSVNAK
+51 LKAINGLSVNVK
-63 GLSEFTNALKDMSEF
+63 GLSELTNALKDMSGF
-78 DVSNLKKIPNALK
+78 DVSNLKKLPNALK

-100 LVPQIQALADAMKPL
+100 LVPQIQALADAMRPL
-115 SQVMKDIAMGYAVLP
+115 SQVMKDIAVGYAVLP

-165 NVLRTAVNAVSEWV
+165 NVFRTAANAVFEWV

-261 IDVENAMLK
+261 IDVEDAMLK

-284 IGYDLSQARLEADA
+284 IGYDLSQARLEAEA

-347 LKEQAAQ
+347 LKEQATQ

-387 IAAAFGFKMPKV
+387 IAAAFGFEMPKV

-405 TSVSI
+405 TTVNI
-410 TDNLSDGMEDV
+410 TDNLSSGMEDV

-442 DQLNII
+442 DQLNIV
-448 GSVSGSGAGGGAG
+448 GSVTGGGAS

-535 VKLLMTSVT
+535 VKLLKTSAT

-553 GIGLMVTGLTLAFS
+553 GIGLMTTGLAMAFH

-598 IFGTGPVGWTI
+598 VFGTGPVGWTI
-609 GILAALT
+609 GILTALT
-616 VVMSGITIG
+616 VVITGIAIG

-640 AGDNI
+640 AGDNT
-645 ISVDTLA
+645 ISVDMLA

-658 LANINGVNGALDS
+658 LSNINGVNGALDS
-671 GIKKYKEYSDNVDA
+671 GIKKYKEYSDNVDT
-685 TRTELKNLIGDLQ
+685 TRTELENLIGDLQ
-698 VISLDDPEVS
+698 VISPDDPEVS

-761 VDEMVNGGVKSF
+761 VDEMVNGGVESF

-799 QSSVLYNKLQTLM
+799 QSSVLYNRLQTLV

-827 ALYGSTNWESQESI
+827 ALYGGINWESQESI

-854 SRALAEQELKDYNA
+854 SRTLAEQELKDYNA

-880 EQVNAIAK
+880 EQVNAIAG
-888 LRAAANEVYYDRL
+888 LRAAANEAYHDRL

-908 TGLGALIEEDII
+908 TGLGAFIESDII
-920 KRYQAVLNAA
+920 QKFQEKITDAWLHPPKGETSVSWVKKQANSFKEQFIEPFL
-930 WEESED
+930 EQ
-936 GWPVWR
+936 
-942 VAALRSTAESFVK
+942 LR
-955 LFGKPILQQLT
+955 

-972 SYKLRDLEEL
+972 SYLLYDLEEIL
-982 VNGNIY
+982 NFKFTTASIKAGADAKGGNFPAWFTETYI
-988 SMFSLSKIA
+988 SPALSRA
-997 VGAKNR
+997 
-1003 EWDFSEWLYEAYF
+1003 EQ
-1016 KDALEN
+1016 
-1022 TSTRV
+1022 RV
-1027 EEWRNGDFIDALAAA
+1027 TEWRNGDFIDALAAA
-1042 DEAGVIEFNELFN
+1042 DEAGVIEFNDLFN

-1079 DEIASVD
+1079 DEIASID

-1094 AAGTAI
+1094 AAGTTI
-1100 GEEVA
+1100 GTEVA

-1111 LETATEEF
+1111 LETATEAF

-1128 RVRYIMGVVAGAG
+1128 RLKYIMGKVWGEGGNVA
-1141 YGSASLPGMN
+1141 LPGMN

-1167 LANESSPEF
+1167 IANESSPEF

>member
-1 MSVSIDELVIGIDS
+1 MSVSIDELIIGIDS

-33 VSVPTET
+33 VSAPTET
-40 AVESLKKLKKV
+40 AVKSLKKLKKV
-51 LKAINGLSVNAK
+51 LEAINGLSVNVK
-63 GLSEFTNALKDMSEF
+63 GLSELTNALKEMSEF
-78 DVSNLKKIPNALK
+78 DISNLKKLPNALK

-115 SQVMKDIAMGYAVLP
+115 SQVMKDIAAGYAALP

-136 VNAAKSAQSATQKK
+136 VNAANSAQSATQKK

-165 NVLRTAVNAVSEWV
+165 NVFRTAVNAVSEWV
-179 DAANTYIEDMNLFSV
+179 DAANTYIEDMNLFGV

-261 IDVENAMLK
+261 IDVQDAMLK

-284 IGYDLSQARLEADA
+284 IGYDLSQARLEAEA

-303 EKNFSDMT
+303 QKNFSDMT

-387 IAAAFGFKMPKV
+387 IAAAFGFEMPKV

-405 TSVSI
+405 TSVNI
-410 TDNLSDGMEDV
+410 TDNLSSGMEDV

-442 DQLNII
+442 DQLNIV
-448 GSVSGSGAGGGAG
+448 GSVTGGGVG
-461 GGGANI
+461 GGGASI
-467 DTSGGGLDWNK
+467 DTSGGGFDWNK

-535 VKLLMTSVT
+535 VKLLKTSAT

-553 GIGLMVTGLTLAFS
+553 GIGLMVTGLTMAFE
-567 GAKKIGAGE
+567 GARKIGAGE

-593 AGSLL
+593 AGGLL

-616 VVMSGITIG
+616 VVIAGIAIG

-640 AGDNI
+640 AGDNT
-645 ISVDTLA
+645 ISVDMLA

-671 GIKKYKEYSDNVDA
+671 GIKKYKEYSDNVDT
-685 TRTELKNLIGDLQ
+685 TRTELENLIGDLQ
-698 VISLDDPEVS
+698 VISPDDPEVS

-741 GSMGLVV
+741 GSMGEVV
-748 EAMGGDVATYMAL
+748 AAMGGDVATYMAL
-761 VDEMVNGGVKSF
+761 VDEMVNGGVESF
-773 EDITQQIKE
+773 EDVSKQIQE
-782 LKAQYDA
+782 LNKAYKSGA
-789 GTISLDEFSQ
+789 VSLEDFAQ
-799 QSSVLYNKLQTLM
+799 QSSELYAKLQSLI
-812 GDGSGKILNPLSSAE
+812 GDDSGKILNPLSSAQ
-827 ALYGSTNWESQESI
+827 AMFGTVDWESKDEI
-841 TGFFEHITGAISE
+841 TKFFEDIAVSIGE
-854 SRALAEQELKDYNA
+854 SKTLAEQELKDYNA
-868 MLDDLMPFASTP
+868 MLDDLGRFAQTQ
-880 EQVNAIAK
+880 EQRDLITNLK
-888 LRAAANEVYYDRL
+888 EAANENYRNRL
-901 EQIGKEV
+901 TQIGKEI
-908 TGLGALIEEDII
+908 TGLGAYIENDIVT
-920 KRYQAVLNAA
+920 RYQELIVKTWTETGGDANTKLAAV
-930 WEESED
+930 
-936 GWPVWR
+936 R
-942 VAALRSTAESFVK
+942 RTAKSFK
-955 LFGKPILQQLT
+955 EQFGKPFQAEL
-966 ELYGED
+966 EKLYGED
-972 SYKLRDLEEL
+972 SDKLYWYDLL
-982 VNGNIY
+982 FN
-988 SMFSLSKIA
+988 F
-997 VGAKNR
+997 
-1003 EWDFSEWLYEAYF
+1003 DFSENQTFPFMETAGYS
-1016 KDALEN
+1016 KDKFLEWFDGNYISPAL
-1022 TSTRV
+1022 TMAGQRID
-1027 EEWRNGDFIDALAAA
+1027 EWRNGDFIDALAAA
-1042 DEAGVIEFNELFN
+1042 DEAGAIEFNKVFN
-1055 EHYINPALSNA
+1055 EQYINPALSNA

-1079 DEIASVD
+1079 DEIASID

-1094 AAGTAI
+1094 AAGTTI
-1100 GEEVA
+1100 GAEVA
-1105 NGLSSG
+1105 NGLASG
-1111 LETATEEF
+1111 LETATEAF

-1128 RVRYIMGVVAGAG
+1128 RLKYIMGKVWGEGGNFA
-1141 YGSASLPGMN
+1141 LPGMN

-1167 LANESSPEF
+1167 IANESSPEF
-1176 VGSIGNRTAV
+1176 VGNIGNRTAV

>member
-15 DASKALQGLK
+15 DASRALQGIK

-33 VSVPTET
+33 VSAPTET
-40 AVESLKKLKKV
+40 AVKSLRKLKKV
-51 LKAINGLSVNAK
+51 LEAINGLNVNIS
-63 GLSEFTNALKDMSEF
+63 GLSELATALKELSEF
-78 DVSNLKKIPNALK
+78 DTANLRKLPNALK

-100 LVPQIQALADAMKPL
+100 LVPQIQALADAMRPL
-115 SQVMKDIAMGYAVLP
+115 SQVMKDIAAGYAALP

-136 VNAAKSAQSATQKK
+136 VNAANSAQSATQKK

-165 NVLRTAVNAVSEWV
+165 NVFRTAVNAVSEWV

-194 AMGKYAE
+194 AMGRYAE
-201 SARNYAQEVANVMG
+201 SARDYAQEVANVMG
-215 IDPGAWMRYQGVF
+215 IDPGSWMRYQGVF

-261 IDVENAMLK
+261 IAVEDAMLK

-284 IGYDLSQARLEADA
+284 IGYDLSQARLEAEA
-298 LSLGI
+298 LALGI

-341 SNQLRI
+341 SNQLRV
-347 LKEQAAQ
+347 LKEQATQ

-373 AIAVMHVIRDLASE
+373 AIAVMHVIRDLAAE
-387 IAAAFGFKMPKV
+387 IAAAFGFKMPEV

-405 TSVSI
+405 TSVNI
-410 TDNLSDGMEDV
+410 TDNLSSGMEDV

-442 DQLNII
+442 DQLNIV
-448 GSVSGSGAGGGAG
+448 GSVTGGGAG
-461 GGGANI
+461 GGSASI
-467 DTSGGGLDWNK
+467 DTSGGGFDWNK

-535 VKLLMTSVT
+535 VKLLKTSAT

-553 GIGLMVTGLTLAFS
+553 GIGLMVTGLTMAFS
-567 GAKKIGAGE
+567 GARKIGAGE

-593 AGSLL
+593 AGGLL
-598 IFGTGPVGWTI
+598 LFGTGPVGWTI
-609 GILAALT
+609 GILAALS
-616 VVMSGITIG
+616 VVIAGIAIG

-640 AGDNI
+640 AGDNT
-645 ISVDTLA
+645 ISVDMLA

-658 LANINGVNGALDS
+658 LANINGMNGALDS

-685 TRTELKNLIGDLQ
+685 TRTELENLIGDLQ
-698 VISLDDPEVS
+698 VISPDDPEVS
-708 TLVDNIIAKFNEL
+708 TLVDNIISKFNEL

-741 GSMGLVV
+741 GSMGEVV
-748 EAMGGDVATYMAL
+748 AAMGGDVATYMAL
-761 VDEMVNGGVKSF
+761 VDEMVNGGVQSF
-773 EDITQQIKE
+773 EDVTQRIKE
-782 LKAQYDA
+782 LSNQYQA
-789 GTISLDEFSQ
+789 GEISLKEFSE
-799 QSSVLYNKLQTLM
+799 QSSALYNELQRLV

-827 ALYGSTNWESQESI
+827 ALFGSINWENKDEI
-841 TGFFEHITGAISE
+841 TGFFEHIAE
-854 SRALAEQELKDYNA
+854 SIGESKALAEQELLDYNA

-880 EQVNAIAK
+880 EQVEAIAK
-888 LRAAANEVYYDRL
+888 LRAAANTAYHDRL
-901 EQIGKEV
+901 TQIGKEV
-908 TGLGALIEEDII
+908 TGLGALIENDII
-920 KRYQAVLNAA
+920 LKYQELVTTAWNSTEGGFGLKANAVRNAA
-930 WEESED
+930 K
-936 GWPVWR
+936 
-942 VAALRSTAESFVK
+942 SFNEQ
-955 LFGKPILQQLT
+955 FGKPF
-966 ELYGED
+966 
-972 SYKLRDLEEL
+972 LEEL
-982 VNGNIY
+982 EKLYGKELDKDNPLRKMLEHVISPAEINLKQDELLNWLNDEYIAPA
-988 SMFSLSKIA
+988 LSRA
-997 VGAKNR
+997 
-1003 EWDFSEWLYEAYF
+1003 
-1016 KDALEN
+1016 
-1022 TSTRV
+1022 TTRIT
-1027 EEWRNGDFIDALAAA
+1027 EWRNADFIDALAAA
-1042 DEAGVIEFNELFN
+1042 DEAGAIEFNNLFN
-1055 EHYINPALSNA
+1055 EHYINPALTNA

-1079 DEIASVD
+1079 DEIASID

-1094 AAGTAI
+1094 AAGTTI
-1100 GEEVA
+1100 GTEVA
-1105 NGLSSG
+1105 NGLSTG
-1111 LETATEEF
+1111 LESATDAF

-1128 RVRYIMGVVAGAG
+1128 RVRYIMGVLVGAG
-1141 YGSASLPGMN
+1141 GGSASLPGMN
-1151 VPAYANGGFV
+1151 IPAYANGGFV
-1161 PRGDLF
+1161 PKGDLF
-1167 LANESSPEF
+1167 LANENAPEF

-1222 NAQGDN
+1222 NVQSDN

>member
-1 MSVSIDELVIGIDS
+1 MSVSIDELVIGINS

-33 VSVPTET
+33 VSAPTET
-40 AVESLKKLKKV
+40 AVKSLKKLKKV
-51 LKAINGLSVNAK
+51 LEAVNGLSVNVK
-63 GLSEFTNALKDMSEF
+63 GLSELTNALKDMSEF
-78 DVSNLKKIPNALK
+78 DVSNLKKLPNALK

-115 SQVMKDIAMGYAVLP
+115 SQVMKDIAVGYAVLP

-165 NVLRTAVNAVSEWV
+165 NVFRTAANAVFEWV

-215 IDPGAWMRYQGVF
+215 IDPGSWMRYQGVF

-284 IGYDLSQARLEADA
+284 IGYDLSQARLEAEA

-347 LKEQAAQ
+347 LKEQATQ

-387 IAAAFGFKMPKV
+387 IAAAFGFEMPKV

-405 TSVSI
+405 TSVTI

-448 GSVSGSGAGGGAG
+448 GSVSGGGAG

-487 GDSVSERVAAI
+487 GDSVSERVAQI

-535 VKLLMTSVT
+535 VKLLKTSAT

-553 GIGLMVTGLTLAFS
+553 GIGLMTTGLAMAFH

-598 IFGTGPVGWTI
+598 VFGTGPVGWTI
-609 GILAALT
+609 GILTALT
-616 VVMSGITIG
+616 VVITGIAIG

-640 AGDNI
+640 AGDNT
-645 ISVDTLA
+645 ISVDMLA

-658 LANINGVNGALDS
+658 LSNINGVNGALDS
-671 GIKKYKEYSDNVDA
+671 GIKKYKEYSDNVDT
-685 TRTELKNLIGDLQ
+685 TRTELENLIGDLQ
-698 VISLDDPEVS
+698 VISPDDPEVS

-761 VDEMVNGGVKSF
+761 VDEMVNGGVESF

-799 QSSVLYNKLQTLM
+799 QSSVLYNKLQTLV

-827 ALYGSTNWESQESI
+827 ALYGSIDWENKDEI
-841 TGFFEHITGAISE
+841 TGFFEHVAESISE
-854 SRALAEQELKDYNA
+854 SRTLAEQELKDYNA

-880 EQVNAIAK
+880 EQVNAIAG
-888 LRAAANEVYYDRL
+888 LRAAANEAYHDRL

-908 TGLGALIEEDII
+908 TGLGAYIENDIVT
-920 KRYQAVLNAA
+920 RYQELIVETWNATDGDASTKLAAVKKKAKSFK
-930 WEESED
+930 EQFGE
-936 GWPVWR
+936 PFR
-942 VAALRSTAESFVK
+942 AE
-955 LFGKPILQQLT
+955 L
-966 ELYGED
+966 ENLYGKD
-972 SYKLRDLEEL
+972 SSKLYWYDLLFDFDFKKNKTFSRMEAFGYSRDEFLKWFDDEYITPVLE
-982 VNGNIY
+982 
-988 SMFSLSKIA
+988 
-997 VGAKNR
+997 R
-1003 EWDFSEWLYEAYF
+1003 
-1016 KDALEN
+1016 
-1022 TSTRV
+1022 TSQSV

-1042 DEAGVIEFNELFN
+1042 DEAGAIEFNELFN

-1079 DEIASVD
+1079 DEIASID

-1094 AAGTAI
+1094 AAGTTI
-1100 GEEVA
+1100 GAEVA

-1111 LETATEEF
+1111 LETATEAF

-1128 RVRYIMGVVAGAG
+1128 RLKYIMGKVWGEGGNFA
-1141 YGSASLPGMN
+1141 LPGMN

-1167 LANESSPEF
+1167 IANESSPEF

>member
-1 MSVSIDELVIGIDS
+1 MSVSIDQLVIGIDS

-25 SMVDTLNQ
+25 SMADTLNQ
-33 VSVPTET
+33 VSAPTET
-40 AVESLKKLKKV
+40 AVKSLKKLKKV
-51 LKAINGLSVNAK
+51 LEAVNGLSVNVK
-63 GLSEFTNALKDMSEF
+63 GLSELTNALKDMSGF
-78 DVSNLKKIPNALK
+78 DISNLKKLPNALK

-115 SQVMKDIAMGYAVLP
+115 SQVMRDIAVGYAVLP

-150 LLTFAQLYIKLRLIF
+150 LLTFAQLYIKLRLVF
-165 NVLRTAVNAVSEWV
+165 NVFRTAANAVFEWV

-239 DRAAVMSQQLTQLG
+239 DSAAVMSQQLTQLG

-261 IDVENAMLK
+261 INVEDAMLK

-284 IGYDLSQARLEADA
+284 IGYDLSQARLEAEA

-303 EKNFSDMT
+303 QKNFSDMT

-387 IAAAFGFKMPKV
+387 IAAAFGFEMPKV

-442 DQLNII
+442 DQLNIV
-448 GSVSGSGAGGGAG
+448 GSVSGGGAG

-535 VKLLMTSVT
+535 IKLLKTSAT

-553 GIGLMVTGLTLAFS
+553 GIGLMVTGLTMAFS

-593 AGSLL
+593 AGGLL

-616 VVMSGITIG
+616 VVIAGIAIG

-640 AGDNI
+640 AGDNT
-645 ISVDTLA
+645 ISVDVLA

-658 LANINGVNGALDS
+658 LSNINGVNGALDS
-671 GIKKYKEYSDNVDA
+671 GIKKYKEYSDNVDT
-685 TRTELKNLIGDLQ
+685 TRTELENLIGDLQ
-698 VISLDDPEVS
+698 VISPDDPEVS

-741 GSMGLVV
+741 GSMGEVV
-748 EAMGGDVATYMAL
+748 AAMGGDVATYMAL
-761 VDEMVNGGVKSF
+761 VDEMVNGGVESF

-782 LKAQYDA
+782 LNAQYKA

-799 QSSVLYNKLQTLM
+799 QSSVLYNKLQTLV

-827 ALYGSTNWESQESI
+827 ALYGSINWESQESI
-841 TGFFEHITGAISE
+841 TGFFEHITESISE
-854 SRALAEQELKDYNA
+854 SRTLAEQELKDYNA

-880 EQVNAIAK
+880 EQVNAIAG
-888 LRAAANEVYYDRL
+888 LRAAANTAYQNRL
-901 EQIGKEV
+901 TQIGDEV
-908 TGLGALIEEDII
+908 TGIGALIEEDTIA
-920 KRYQAVLNAA
+920 RYQTILNTAWTESAGKSPKARIDAVRNAA
-930 WEESED
+930 
-936 GWPVWR
+936 R
-942 VAALRSTAESFVK
+942 SFVEQ
-955 LFGKPILQQLT
+955 FGDPILQQLT

-972 SYKLRDLEEL
+972 SYKLHYFEEL
-982 VNGNIY
+982 IGGKIS
-988 SMFSLSKIA
+988 SMFS
-997 VGAKNR
+997 VGTVTAGLNKHGG
-1003 EWDFSEWLYEAYF
+1003 DFSKWLYETYF
-1016 KDALEN
+1016 MDALEN

-1027 EEWRNGDFIDALAAA
+1027 KEWRNGDFIDALAAA

-1055 EHYINPALSNA
+1055 EHYINPALTNA
-1066 TERVQRWKRKDFR
+1066 TERVRRWKRKDFR

-1128 RVRYIMGVVAGAG
+1128 RVRYILGVVAGAG

-1167 LANESSPEF
+1167 IANESSPEF

-1239 RVVARSLKMYEQTK
+1239 RVVARSLKMYQQTK

>member
-1 MSVSIDELVIGIDS
+1 MSVSIDKLVIGIDS

-40 AVESLKKLKKV
+40 AVKSLKKLRKV
-51 LKAINGLSVNAK
+51 LEAVNGLSVNVK
-63 GLSEFTNALKDMSEF
+63 GLSELTNALKDMSEF
-78 DVSNLKKIPNALK
+78 DVSNLKKLPNALK

-100 LVPQIQALADAMKPL
+100 LVPQIQALADAMRPL
-115 SQVMKDIAMGYAVLP
+115 SQVMKDIAAGYAVLP

-165 NVLRTAVNAVSEWV
+165 NVFRTAANAVFEWV

-201 SARNYAQEVANVMG
+201 SARDYAQEVANVMG
-215 IDPGAWMRYQGVF
+215 IDPGSWMRYQGVF
-228 QTLATGFGVAG
+228 QTLATGFGIAG

-284 IGYDLSQARLEADA
+284 IGYDLSQARLEAEA

-347 LKEQAAQ
+347 LKEQATQ

-387 IAAAFGFKMPKV
+387 IAAAFGFEMPKV

-410 TDNLSDGMEDV
+410 TDNLSSGMEDV

-442 DQLNII
+442 DQLNIV
-448 GSVSGSGAGGGAG
+448 GSVSGGGAG

-487 GDSVSERVAAI
+487 GDSVSEKVAAI

-535 VKLLMTSVT
+535 VKLLKTSAT

-553 GIGLMVTGLTLAFS
+553 GIGLMVTGLTMAFS

-582 IETAIGSALGI
+582 IETAIGSALGL
-593 AGSLL
+593 AGGLL

-609 GILAALT
+609 GIVAALT
-616 VVMSGITIG
+616 VVIAGIAIG

-634 AEWFFT
+634 AEWFFA
-640 AGDNI
+640 AGDNT
-645 ISVDTLA
+645 ISVDMLA

-671 GIKKYKEYSDNVDA
+671 GIKKYKEYSDNVDT
-685 TRTELKNLIGDLQ
+685 TRTELENLIGDLQ
-698 VISLDDPEVS
+698 VISPDDPEVS

-761 VDEMVNGGVKSF
+761 VDEMVNGGVESF

-799 QSSVLYNKLQTLM
+799 QSSVLYSKLQTLV

-827 ALYGSTNWESQESI
+827 ALYGSINWESQESI
-841 TGFFEHITGAISE
+841 TGFFEHITESISE
-854 SRALAEQELKDYNA
+854 SRTLAEQELLDYNA

-880 EQVNAIAK
+880 DQVNAIAG
-888 LRAAANEVYYDRL
+888 LRAAANEAYHDRL

-920 KRYQAVLNAA
+920 QKFQEKITDAWLHPPKGETSISWVKKQAN
-930 WEESED
+930 
-936 GWPVWR
+936 
-942 VAALRSTAESFVK
+942 SFK
-955 LFGKPILQQLT
+955 EQFIKPFLEQLK

-972 SYKLRDLEEL
+972 SYLLHDLEEIL
-982 VNGNIY
+982 NSKFTTASIKAGADAKGGDFPAWFAENYINPA
-988 SMFSLSKIA
+988 LSRA
-997 VGAKNR
+997 
-1003 EWDFSEWLYEAYF
+1003 EQ
-1016 KDALEN
+1016 
-1022 TSTRV
+1022 RV
-1027 EEWRNGDFIDALAAA
+1027 TEWRNGDFIDALAAA

-1055 EHYINPALSNA
+1055 EHYINPALTNA

-1079 DEIASVD
+1079 DEIASID

-1094 AAGTAI
+1094 AAGTTI
-1100 GEEVA
+1100 GTEVA

-1111 LETATEEF
+1111 LETATEAF

-1128 RVRYIMGVVAGAG
+1128 RLKYIMGKVWGEGGNFA
-1141 YGSASLPGMN
+1141 LPGMN

>member
-40 AVESLKKLKKV
+40 AVKSLKKLKKV
-51 LKAINGLSVNAK
+51 LEAVNGLSVNVK
-63 GLSEFTNALKDMSEF
+63 GLSELTNALKDMSEF
-78 DVSNLKKIPNALK
+78 DVSNLKKLPNALK

-100 LVPQIQALADAMKPL
+100 LVPQIQALADAMRPL
-115 SQVMKDIAMGYAVLP
+115 SQVMKDIAAGYAVLP

-165 NVLRTAVNAVSEWV
+165 NVFRTASNAVFEWV

-201 SARNYAQEVANVMG
+201 SARDYAQEVANVMG
-215 IDPGAWMRYQGVF
+215 IDPGSWMRYQGVF

-284 IGYDLSQARLEADA
+284 IGYDLSQARLEAEA

-347 LKEQAAQ
+347 LKEQATQ

-387 IAAAFGFKMPKV
+387 IAAAFGFEMPKV

-405 TSVSI
+405 TTVNI
-410 TDNLSDGMEDV
+410 TDNLSSGMEDV

-448 GSVSGSGAGGGAG
+448 GSVSGGGAG

-487 GDSVSERVAAI
+487 GDSVSEKVAAI

-535 VKLLMTSVT
+535 VKLLKTSAT

-553 GIGLMVTGLTLAFS
+553 GIGLMATGLAMAFD

-598 IFGTGPVGWTI
+598 VFGTGPVGWTI
-609 GILAALT
+609 GILTALT
-616 VVMSGITIG
+616 VVISGIAIG

-640 AGDNI
+640 AGDNT
-645 ISVDTLA
+645 ISVDMLA

-685 TRTELKNLIGDLQ
+685 TRTELENLIGDLQ
-698 VISLDDPEVS
+698 VISPDDPEVS

-741 GSMGLVV
+741 GSMGEVV
-748 EAMGGDVATYMAL
+748 AAMGGDVATYMAL
-761 VDEMVNGGVKSF
+761 VDEMVNGGVESF

-782 LKAQYDA
+782 LNAQYKA

-799 QSSVLYNKLQTLM
+799 QSSALYSKLQTLV

-827 ALYGSTNWESQESI
+827 ALYGGINWESQESI
-841 TGFFEHITGAISE
+841 TGFFEHITESISE
-854 SRALAEQELKDYNA
+854 SRTLAEQELLDYNA

-880 EQVNAIAK
+880 DQVNAIAG
-888 LRAAANEVYYDRL
+888 LRAAANLAHHNRL
-901 EQIGKEV
+901 EQISGEV
-908 TGLGALIEEDII
+908 TGLGAFIEQDII
-920 KRYQAVLNAA
+920 ERYQAVLNAA
-930 WEESED
+930 WEESAGKSPKARID
-936 GWPVWR
+936 AVR
-942 VAALRSTAESFVK
+942 NAAKSFVEQ
-955 LFGKPILQQLT
+955 FGDPILQQLT

-972 SYKLRDLEEL
+972 SYKLHYFEEL
-982 VNGNIY
+982 IGGKIS
-988 SMFSLSKIA
+988 SMFS
-997 VGAKNR
+997 VGTVTAGLNNHGG
-1003 EWDFSEWLYEAYF
+1003 DFSEWLYETYF

-1042 DEAGVIEFNELFN
+1042 DEAGVIEFNDLFN
-1055 EHYINPALSNA
+1055 EHYINPALTNA

-1079 DEIASVD
+1079 DEIASID

-1094 AAGTAI
+1094 AAGTTI
-1100 GEEVA
+1100 GTEVA

-1111 LETATEEF
+1111 LETATEAF

-1128 RVRYIMGVVAGAG
+1128 RVRHIMGVLVGAG
-1141 YGSASLPGMN
+1141 GSNFALPGMN

-1239 RVVARSLKMYEQTK
+1239 RVVARSLKMYEKTK

>member
-1 MSVSIDELVIGIDS
+1 MSVSIDELIIGIDS
-15 DASKALQGLK
+15 DASKALRGLK

-33 VSVPTET
+33 VSAPTET
-40 AVESLKKLKKV
+40 AVKSLRKLKKV
-51 LKAINGLSVNAK
+51 LEAINGLSVNVK
-63 GLSEFTNALKDMSEF
+63 GLSELTSALKEMSEF
-78 DVSNLKKIPNALK
+78 DISNLKKLPNALK

-115 SQVMKDIAMGYAVLP
+115 SQVMKNIAAGYAALP

-136 VNAAKSAQSATQKK
+136 VNAANSAQSATQKK

-165 NVLRTAVNAVSEWV
+165 NVFRTAVNAVFEWV

-194 AMGKYAE
+194 AMGRYAE

-261 IDVENAMLK
+261 IDVEAAMLK

-284 IGYDLSQARLEADA
+284 IGYDLSQARLEAEA

-303 EKNFSDMT
+303 QKNFSDMT

-347 LKEQAAQ
+347 LKEQATQ

-387 IAAAFGFKMPKV
+387 IAAAFGFEMPKV

-405 TSVSI
+405 TSVNI

-442 DQLNII
+442 DQLNIV
-448 GSVSGSGAGGGAG
+448 GSVSGGGAG
-461 GGGANI
+461 GGGASI
-467 DTSGGGLDWNK
+467 DTSGGGFDWNK

-535 VKLLMTSVT
+535 VKLLKTSAT

-553 GIGLMVTGLTLAFS
+553 GIGLMVTGLTMAFH

-582 IETAIGSALGI
+582 IKTAIGSALGI
-593 AGSLL
+593 AGGLL

-616 VVMSGITIG
+616 VVIAGIAIG

-640 AGDNI
+640 AGDNT
-645 ISVDTLA
+645 ISVDMLA

-658 LANINGVNGALDS
+658 LSNINGVNGALDS
-671 GIKKYKEYSDNVDA
+671 GIKKYKEYSDNVDT
-685 TRTELKNLIGDLQ
+685 TRTELENLIGDLQ
-698 VISLDDPEVS
+698 VISPDDPEVA

-741 GSMGLVV
+741 GSMGEVV
-748 EAMGGDVATYMAL
+748 AAMGGDVATYMAL
-761 VDEMVNGGVKSF
+761 VDEMVNGGVESF

-782 LKAQYDA
+782 LSVQYKA
-789 GTISLDEFSQ
+789 GKISLDEFSQ
-799 QSSVLYNKLQTLM
+799 QSSALYSKLQTLV

-827 ALYGSTNWESQESI
+827 ALYGSIDWESQEGI
-841 TGFFEHITGAISE
+841 TGFFEHITE
-854 SRALAEQELKDYNA
+854 SIGESKALAEQELKDYNA
-868 MLDDLMPFASTP
+868 MLNDLMPFASTP
-880 EQVNAIAK
+880 EQVNAIAG
-888 LRAAANEVYYDRL
+888 LRAAANEAYHDRL
-901 EQIGKEV
+901 TQIGKEV
-908 TGLGALIEEDII
+908 TGLGAFIEKDII
-920 KRYQAVLNAA
+920 QKFQEKITDAWLHPPEGETSISWVKKQANSFKEQFIKPFL
-930 WEESED
+930 EQ
-936 GWPVWR
+936 
-942 VAALRSTAESFVK
+942 LR
-955 LFGKPILQQLT
+955 

-972 SYKLRDLEEL
+972 SYLLYDLEEIL
-982 VNGNIY
+982 NSKFTTASIKADAAQKGGDFPAWFAENYINPA
-988 SMFSLSKIA
+988 LSRA
-997 VGAKNR
+997 
-1003 EWDFSEWLYEAYF
+1003 EQ
-1016 KDALEN
+1016 
-1022 TSTRV
+1022 RV
-1027 EEWRNGDFIDALAAA
+1027 TEWRNGDFIDALAAA
-1042 DEAGVIEFNELFN
+1042 DEVGAIEFNELFN
-1055 EHYINPALSNA
+1055 EHYINPALTNA

-1079 DEIASVD
+1079 DEIASID

-1094 AAGTAI
+1094 AAGTTI
-1100 GEEVA
+1100 GAEVA
-1105 NGLSSG
+1105 NGLASG
-1111 LETATEEF
+1111 LETATEAF

-1128 RVRYIMGVVAGAG
+1128 RLKYIMGKVWGEGGNFA
-1141 YGSASLPGMN
+1141 LPGMN

-1167 LANESSPEF
+1167 IANESSPEF
-1176 VGSIGNRTAV
+1176 VGNIGNRTAV

>member
-1 MSVSIDELVIGIDS
+1 MSVSIDELIIGIDS

-33 VSVPTET
+33 VSAPTET
-40 AVESLKKLKKV
+40 AVKSLKKLKKV
-51 LKAINGLSVNAK
+51 LEAINGLSVNVK
-63 GLSEFTNALKDMSEF
+63 GLSELTNALKEMSEF
-78 DVSNLKKIPNALK
+78 DISNLKKLPNALK

-115 SQVMKDIAMGYAVLP
+115 SQVMKDIAAGYAALP

-136 VNAAKSAQSATQKK
+136 VNAANSAQSATQKK

-165 NVLRTAVNAVSEWV
+165 NVFRTAVNAVSEWV

-261 IDVENAMLK
+261 IDVEDAMLK

-284 IGYDLSQARLEADA
+284 IGYDLSQARLEAEA

-303 EKNFSDMT
+303 QKNFSDMT

-387 IAAAFGFKMPKV
+387 IAAAFGFEMPKV

-405 TSVSI
+405 TSVNI
-410 TDNLSDGMEDV
+410 TDNLSSGMEDV

-442 DQLNII
+442 DQLNIV
-448 GSVSGSGAGGGAG
+448 GSVTGGGAG
-461 GGGANI
+461 GGASI
-467 DTSGGGLDWNK
+467 DTSGGGFDWNK

-535 VKLLMTSVT
+535 VKLLKTSAT

-553 GIGLMVTGLTLAFS
+553 GIGLMVTGLTMAFDS
-567 GAKKIGAGE
+567 ARKIGAGE

-582 IETAIGSALGI
+582 IKTAIGSALGI

-616 VVMSGITIG
+616 VVIAGIAIG

-640 AGDNI
+640 AGDNT
-645 ISVDTLA
+645 ISVDMLA

-658 LANINGVNGALDS
+658 LSNINGVNGALDS
-671 GIKKYKEYSDNVDA
+671 GIKKYKEYSDNVDT
-685 TRTELKNLIGDLQ
+685 TRTELENLIGDLQ
-698 VISLDDPEVS
+698 VISPDDPEVS

-741 GSMGLVV
+741 GSMGEVV
-748 EAMGGDVATYMAL
+748 AAMGGDVATYMAL
-761 VDEMVNGGVKSF
+761 VDEMVNGGVESF

-782 LKAQYDA
+782 LNAQYKA

-799 QSSVLYNKLQTLM
+799 QSSALYSKLQTLV

-827 ALYGSTNWESQESI
+827 ALYGSIDWESQEGI
-841 TGFFEHITGAISE
+841 TGFFEHITE
-854 SRALAEQELKDYNA
+854 SIGESKALAEQELKDYNA
-868 MLDDLMPFASTP
+868 MLNDLMPFASTP
-880 EQVNAIAK
+880 EQVEAIAG
-888 LRAAANEVYYDRL
+888 LRAAANEAYHDRL
-901 EQIGKEV
+901 TQIGKEV
-908 TGLGALIEEDII
+908 TGLGSLIENDII
-920 KRYQAVLNAA
+920 ERYQTILNTAWAESAGKSPKARIDAVRNAA
-930 WEESED
+930 K
-936 GWPVWR
+936 
-942 VAALRSTAESFVK
+942 SFVEQ
-955 LFGKPILQQLT
+955 FGDSILQQLT

-972 SYKLRDLEEL
+972 SYKLHYFEEL
-982 VNGNIY
+982 IGGKIS
-988 SMFSLSKIA
+988 SMFS
-997 VGAKNR
+997 VGTVTAGLKNHGG
-1003 EWDFSEWLYEAYF
+1003 DFSEWLYETYF
-1016 KDALEN
+1016 KDALRN

-1027 EEWRNGDFIDALAAA
+1027 TEWRNGDFIDALAAA
-1042 DEAGVIEFNELFN
+1042 DEAGAIEFNELFN
-1055 EHYINPALSNA
+1055 EHYINPALTNA

-1079 DEIASVD
+1079 DEIASID

-1094 AAGTAI
+1094 AAGTTI
-1100 GEEVA
+1100 GTEVA
-1105 NGLSSG
+1105 NGLSTG
-1111 LETATEEF
+1111 LETATEAF

-1128 RVRYIMGVVAGAG
+1128 RVRYIMGVLVGAG
-1141 YGSASLPGMN
+1141 GGSASLPGMN
-1151 VPAYANGGFV
+1151 IPAYASGGFV

-1167 LANESSPEF
+1167 IANESSPEF

>member
-1 MSVSIDELVIGIDS
+1 MSVSIDELIIGIDS

-33 VSVPTET
+33 VSAPTET
-40 AVESLKKLKKV
+40 AVKSLKKLKKV
-51 LKAINGLSVNAK
+51 LEAINGLSVNVK
-63 GLSEFTNALKDMSEF
+63 GLSELTNALKEMSEF
-78 DVSNLKKIPNALK
+78 DISNLKKLPNALK

-100 LVPQIQALADAMKPL
+100 LVPQIQALADAMRPL
-115 SQVMKDIAMGYAVLP
+115 SQVMKDIAAGYAALP

-136 VNAAKSAQSATQKK
+136 VNAANSAQSATQKK

-165 NVLRTAVNAVSEWV
+165 NVFRTAANAVSEWV

-261 IDVENAMLK
+261 IDVQDAMLK

-279 EPLRR
+279 ESLRR
-284 IGYDLSQARLEADA
+284 IGYDLSQARLEAEA

-303 EKNFSDMT
+303 QKNFSDMT

-387 IAAAFGFKMPKV
+387 IAAAFGFEMPKV

-442 DQLNII
+442 DQLNIV
-448 GSVSGSGAGGGAG
+448 GSVSGGGAG
-461 GGGANI
+461 GGGASI
-467 DTSGGGLDWNK
+467 DTSGGGFDWNK

-524 IIKLISKFKEF
+524 IIKLIGKFKEF
-535 VKLLMTSVT
+535 IKLLKTSAT

-553 GIGLMVTGLTLAFS
+553 GIGLMVTGLTMAFE
-567 GAKKIGAGE
+567 GARKIGAGE

-582 IETAIGSALGI
+582 IKTAIGSALGI
-593 AGSLL
+593 AGGLL

-616 VVMSGITIG
+616 VVIAGIAIG

-640 AGDNI
+640 AGDNT
-645 ISVDTLA
+645 ISVDMLA

-685 TRTELKNLIGDLQ
+685 TRTELENLIGDLQ
-698 VISLDDPEVS
+698 VISPDDPEVS
-708 TLVDNIIAKFNEL
+708 TLVDNIISKFNEL

-741 GSMGLVV
+741 GSMGEVV
-748 EAMGGDVATYMAL
+748 AAMGGDVATYMAL
-761 VDEMVNGGVKSF
+761 VDEMVNGGVESF
-773 EDITQQIKE
+773 EDITKQIKE
-782 LKAQYDA
+782 LSGQYKA

-799 QSSVLYNKLQTLM
+799 QSSALYSKLQTLV

-827 ALYGSTNWESQESI
+827 ALYGNIDWESQEGI
-841 TGFFEHITGAISE
+841 TGFFEHITE
-854 SRALAEQELKDYNA
+854 SIGESKALAEQELKDYNA
-868 MLDDLMPFASTP
+868 MLNDLMPFASTP
-880 EQVNAIAK
+880 EQVNAIAG
-888 LRAAANEVYYDRL
+888 LRAAANEAYHDRL
-901 EQIGKEV
+901 TQIGKEI
-908 TGLGALIEEDII
+908 TGLGAFIEEDII
-920 KRYQAVLNAA
+920 RKFQEKITDAWLHPPEGETSISWVKKQAN
-930 WEESED
+930 
-936 GWPVWR
+936 
-942 VAALRSTAESFVK
+942 SFK
-955 LFGKPILQQLT
+955 EQFIKPFLEQLK

-972 SYKLRDLEEL
+972 SYLLNDLEEIL
-982 VNGNIY
+982 NSKFTTASIKAGAEAKGGNFPAWFTETYI
-988 SMFSLSKIA
+988 SPALSRA
-997 VGAKNR
+997 
-1003 EWDFSEWLYEAYF
+1003 EQ
-1016 KDALEN
+1016 
-1022 TSTRV
+1022 RV
-1027 EEWRNGDFIDALAAA
+1027 TEWRNGDFIDALAAA
-1042 DEAGVIEFNELFN
+1042 DEAGAIEFNELFN
-1055 EHYINPALSNA
+1055 EHYINPALTNA

-1079 DEIASVD
+1079 DEIASID

-1094 AAGTAI
+1094 AAGTTI
-1100 GEEVA
+1100 GAEVA
-1105 NGLSSG
+1105 NGLASG
-1111 LETATEEF
+1111 LETATEAF

-1128 RVRYIMGVVAGAG
+1128 RLKYIMGKVWGEGGNFA
-1141 YGSASLPGMN
+1141 LPGMN

-1167 LANESSPEF
+1167 IANESSPEF
-1176 VGSIGNRTAV
+1176 VGNIGNRTAV

>member
-40 AVESLKKLKKV
+40 AVKSLKKLKKV
-51 LKAINGLSVNAK
+51 LEAINGLSVNVK
-63 GLSEFTNALKDMSEF
+63 GLSELTNALKDMSEF
-78 DVSNLKKIPNALK
+78 DISNLKKLPNALK

-100 LVPQIQALADAMKPL
+100 LVPQIQALADAMRPL
-115 SQVMKDIAMGYAVLP
+115 SQVMRDIAVGYAVLP
-130 KNIRAY
+130 NNICAY

-165 NVLRTAVNAVSEWV
+165 NVFRTAANAVSEWV
-179 DAANTYIEDMNLFSV
+179 DAANTYIEDMNLFGV

-215 IDPGAWMRYQGVF
+215 IDPGSWMRYQGVF

-284 IGYDLSQARLEADA
+284 IGYDLSQARLEAEA

-347 LKEQAAQ
+347 LKEQATQ

-387 IAAAFGFKMPKV
+387 IAAAFGFEMPKV

-405 TSVSI
+405 TTVNI
-410 TDNLSDGMEDV
+410 TDNLSSGMEDV

-442 DQLNII
+442 DQLNIV
-448 GSVSGSGAGGGAG
+448 GSVSGGGAG

-467 DTSGGGLDWNK
+467 DTAGGGLDWNK

-487 GDSVSERVAAI
+487 GDSVSEKVAAI

-535 VKLLMTSVT
+535 VKLLKTSAT

-553 GIGLMVTGLTLAFS
+553 GIGLMVTGLTMAFS
-567 GAKKIGAGE
+567 GAEKIGAGE

-582 IETAIGSALGI
+582 IETAIGSALGL
-593 AGSLL
+593 AGGLL

-616 VVMSGITIG
+616 VVLAGIAIG

-640 AGDNI
+640 AGDNT
-645 ISVDTLA
+645 ISVDMLA

-671 GIKKYKEYSDNVDA
+671 GIKKYKEYSDNVDT
-685 TRTELKNLIGDLQ
+685 TRTELENLIGDLQ
-698 VISLDDPEVS
+698 VISPDDPEVS

-721 LDYSRLELKEIGM
+721 LDYSRHELKEIGM

-741 GSMGLVV
+741 GSMGGVV

-761 VDEMVNGGVKSF
+761 VDEMVNGGVESF
-773 EDITQQIKE
+773 DDITQQIKE

-799 QSSVLYNKLQTLM
+799 QSSVLYNKLQTLV

-827 ALYGSTNWESQESI
+827 ALYGGINWESQESI

-854 SRALAEQELKDYNA
+854 SRTLAEQELKDYNA

-888 LRAAANEVYYDRL
+888 LRAAANEVHHDRL
-901 EQIGKEV
+901 EQISGEV
-908 TGLGALIEEDII
+908 TGVGALIEQDII
-920 KRYQAVLNAA
+920 ERYQAVLNAA
-930 WEESED
+930 WEESEG

-942 VAALRSTAESFVK
+942 IDALRSAAESFVEQY
-955 LFGKPILQQLT
+955 GKPILQQLT

-972 SYKLRDLEEL
+972 SDELHDLEEL

-988 SMFSLSKIA
+988 SMFSLGKIA
-997 VGAKNR
+997 TGVKKHGG
-1003 EWDFSEWLYEAYF
+1003 DFSEWLYETYF

-1042 DEAGVIEFNELFN
+1042 DEAGVIEFNDLFN
-1055 EHYINPALSNA
+1055 EHYINPTLTNA
-1066 TERVQRWKRKDFR
+1066 TERVRRWKRKDFR

-1111 LETATEEF
+1111 LETATEAF

-1128 RVRYIMGVVAGAG
+1128 RLKYIMGKVWGEGGNFA
-1141 YGSASLPGMN
+1141 LPGMN

-1167 LANESSPEF
+1167 IANESSPEF

>member
-1 MSVSIDELVIGIDS
+1 MSVSIDELIIGIDS

-33 VSVPTET
+33 VSAPTET
-40 AVESLKKLKKV
+40 AVKSLKKLKKV
-51 LKAINGLSVNAK
+51 LEAINGLSVNVK
-63 GLSEFTNALKDMSEF
+63 GLSELTNALKEMSGF
-78 DVSNLKKIPNALK
+78 DISNLKKLPNALK

-100 LVPQIQALADAMKPL
+100 LVPQIQALADAMRPL
-115 SQVMKDIAMGYAVLP
+115 SQVMKDIAAGYAALP

-136 VNAAKSAQSATQKK
+136 VNAANSAQSATQKK

-165 NVLRTAVNAVSEWV
+165 NVFRTAVNAVSEWV

-194 AMGKYAE
+194 AMGRYAE

-215 IDPGAWMRYQGVF
+215 IDPGSWMRYQGVF

-261 IDVENAMLK
+261 IDVEAAMLK

-284 IGYDLSQARLEADA
+284 IGYDLSQARLEAEA

-347 LKEQAAQ
+347 LKEQATQ

-387 IAAAFGFKMPKV
+387 IAAAFGFEMPEV

-405 TSVSI
+405 TSVNI
-410 TDNLSDGMEDV
+410 TDNLSSGMEDV

-442 DQLNII
+442 DQLNIV
-448 GSVSGSGAGGGAG
+448 GSVSGGGAG

-467 DTSGGGLDWNK
+467 DTSGGGFDWNK

-535 VKLLMTSVT
+535 VKLLKTSAT

-553 GIGLMVTGLTLAFS
+553 GIGLMVTGLTMAFH

-582 IETAIGSALGI
+582 IKTAIGSALGI
-593 AGSLL
+593 AGGLL

-616 VVMSGITIG
+616 VVIAGIAIG
-625 AKEKLDKQV
+625 TKEKLDKQV

-640 AGDNI
+640 AGDNT
-645 ISVDTLA
+645 ISVDMLA

-685 TRTELKNLIGDLQ
+685 TRTELENLIGDLQ
-698 VISLDDPEVS
+698 VISPDDPEVA

-741 GSMGLVV
+741 GSMGEVV
-748 EAMGGDVATYMAL
+748 AAMGGDVATYMAL
-761 VDEMVNGGVKSF
+761 VDEMVNGGVESF
-773 EDITQQIKE
+773 DDITQQIKE
-782 LKAQYDA
+782 LNAQYKA

-799 QSSVLYNKLQTLM
+799 QSSALYSKLQTLV

-827 ALYGSTNWESQESI
+827 ALYGSIDWESQEGI
-841 TGFFEHITGAISE
+841 TGFFEHITE
-854 SRALAEQELKDYNA
+854 SIGESKALAEQELKDYNA
-868 MLDDLMPFASTP
+868 MLNDLMPFASTP
-880 EQVNAIAK
+880 EQVNAIVG
-888 LRAAANEVYYDRL
+888 LRAAANEAYHDRL
-901 EQIGKEV
+901 TQIGEEI
-908 TGLGALIEEDII
+908 TGLGAYIENDIVT
-920 KRYQAVLNAA
+920 RYQELIVETWNATGGDASTKLAAVKKKAKSFK
-930 WEESED
+930 EQFGE
-936 GWPVWR
+936 PFR
-942 VAALRSTAESFVK
+942 AE
-955 LFGKPILQQLT
+955 L
-966 ELYGED
+966 ENLYGKD
-972 SYKLRDLEEL
+972 SSKLVWYDLLFDFDFKKSKTFTRMEAFGYSRDEFLKWFDDEYITPVL
-982 VNGNIY
+982 
-988 SMFSLSKIA
+988 K
-997 VGAKNR
+997 R
-1003 EWDFSEWLYEAYF
+1003 
-1016 KDALEN
+1016 
-1022 TSTRV
+1022 TSQSI

-1042 DEAGVIEFNELFN
+1042 DEAGAIEFNELFN
-1055 EHYINPALSNA
+1055 EHYINPALTNA

-1079 DEIASVD
+1079 DEIASID

-1094 AAGTAI
+1094 AAGTTI
-1100 GEEVA
+1100 GAEVA
-1105 NGLSSG
+1105 NGLASG
-1111 LETATEEF
+1111 LETATEAF

-1128 RVRYIMGVVAGAG
+1128 RLKYIMGKVWGEGGNFA
-1141 YGSASLPGMN
+1141 LPGMN

-1167 LANESSPEF
+1167 IANESSPEF

-1228 TVVFAPSVEAG
+1228 TIVFAPSVEAG
-1239 RVVARSLKMYEQTK
+1239 RVVSRSLKMYEQTK

>member
-1 MSVSIDELVIGIDS
+1 MSVSIDELIIGIDS

-33 VSVPTET
+33 VSAPTET
-40 AVESLKKLKKV
+40 AVKSLKKLKKV
-51 LKAINGLSVNAK
+51 LEAINGLSVNVK
-63 GLSEFTNALKDMSEF
+63 GLSELTNALKEMSEF
-78 DVSNLKKIPNALK
+78 DISNLKKLPNALK

-115 SQVMKDIAMGYAVLP
+115 SQVMKDIAAGYAALP

-136 VNAAKSAQSATQKK
+136 VNAANSAQSATQKK

-165 NVLRTAVNAVSEWV
+165 NVFRTAANAANEWV

-194 AMGKYAE
+194 AMGRYAE

-261 IDVENAMLK
+261 IDVQDAMLK

-284 IGYDLSQARLEADA
+284 IGYDLSQARLNAEA

-303 EKNFSDMT
+303 QKNFSDMT

-347 LKEQAAQ
+347 LKEQATQ

-387 IAAAFGFKMPKV
+387 IAAAFGFEMPKV

-410 TDNLSDGMEDV
+410 TDNLSSGMEDV

-442 DQLNII
+442 DQLNIV
-448 GSVSGSGAGGGAG
+448 GSVTGGGAG
-461 GGGANI
+461 GGSANI
-467 DTSGGGLDWNK
+467 DTSGGGFDWNK

-535 VKLLMTSVT
+535 VKLLKTSAT

-553 GIGLMVTGLTLAFS
+553 GIGLMVTGLTMAFE
-567 GAKKIGAGE
+567 GARKIGAGE

-582 IETAIGSALGI
+582 IKTAIGSALGI
-593 AGSLL
+593 AGGLL

-616 VVMSGITIG
+616 VVIAGIAIG

-640 AGDNI
+640 AGDNT
-645 ISVDTLA
+645 ISVDMLA
-652 DSFDKA
+652 DSFDEA

-671 GIKKYKEYSDNVDA
+671 GIKKYKEYSNNVDT
-685 TRTELKNLIGDLQ
+685 TRTELENLIGDLQ
-698 VISLDDPEVS
+698 VISPDDPEVA

-741 GSMGLVV
+741 GSMGEVV
-748 EAMGGDVATYMAL
+748 AAMGGDVATYMAL
-761 VDEMVNGGVKSF
+761 VDEMVNGGVESF

-782 LKAQYDA
+782 LSVQYKA

-799 QSSVLYNKLQTLM
+799 QSSALYSKLQTLV

-827 ALYGSTNWESQESI
+827 ALYGSIDWESQEGI
-841 TGFFEHITGAISE
+841 TGFFEHITE
-854 SRALAEQELKDYNA
+854 SIGESKALAEQELKDYNA
-868 MLDDLMPFASTP
+868 MLNDLMPFASTP
-880 EQVNAIAK
+880 EQVNAIAG
-888 LRAAANEVYYDRL
+888 LRAAANEAYHDRL
-901 EQIGKEV
+901 TQIGKEV
-908 TGLGALIEEDII
+908 TGLGAFIEKDII
-920 KRYQAVLNAA
+920 QKFQEKITDAWLHPPEGETSISWVKKQANSFKEQFIKPFL
-930 WEESED
+930 EQ
-936 GWPVWR
+936 
-942 VAALRSTAESFVK
+942 LR
-955 LFGKPILQQLT
+955 

-972 SYKLRDLEEL
+972 SYLLYYLEEIL
-982 VNGNIY
+982 NSKFTTASIKADAAQKGGDFPAWFAENYINPA
-988 SMFSLSKIA
+988 LSRA
-997 VGAKNR
+997 
-1003 EWDFSEWLYEAYF
+1003 EQ
-1016 KDALEN
+1016 
-1022 TSTRV
+1022 RV
-1027 EEWRNGDFIDALAAA
+1027 TEWRNGDFIDALAAA
-1042 DEAGVIEFNELFN
+1042 DEVGAIEFNELFN
-1055 EHYINPALSNA
+1055 EQYINPALTNA

-1079 DEIASVD
+1079 DEIASID

-1094 AAGTAI
+1094 AAGTTI
-1100 GEEVA
+1100 GTEVA
-1105 NGLSSG
+1105 NGLSTG
-1111 LETATEEF
+1111 LETATEAF

-1128 RVRYIMGVVAGAG
+1128 RVRYIMGVLVGAG
-1141 YGSASLPGMN
+1141 GGSASLPGMN
-1151 VPAYANGGFV
+1151 IPAYASGGFV

-1167 LANESSPEF
+1167 IANESSPEF
-1176 VGSIGNRTAV
+1176 VGNIGNRTAV

-1196 ASGVQHANA
+1196 ARGVQHANA

>member
-1 MSVSIDELVIGIDS
+1 MSVSIDELIIGIDS

-33 VSVPTET
+33 VSTPTET
-40 AVESLKKLKKV
+40 AVKSLRKLKRV
-51 LKAINGLSVNAK
+51 LEAINGLNVNVK
-63 GLSEFTNALKDMSEF
+63 GLSELTNALKEMSGF
-78 DVSNLKKIPNALK
+78 DISNLKKLPNALK

-115 SQVMKDIAMGYAVLP
+115 SQVMKDIAAGYAALP

-136 VNAAKSAQSATQKK
+136 VNAANSAQSATQKK

-165 NVLRTAVNAVSEWV
+165 NVFRTAANAVSEWV

-194 AMGKYAE
+194 AMGRYAE
-201 SARNYAQEVANVMG
+201 SARNYATEVANVMG

-261 IDVENAMLK
+261 IDVQDAMLK

-284 IGYDLSQARLEADA
+284 IGYDLSQARLEAEA

-303 EKNFSDMT
+303 QKNFSDMT

-387 IAAAFGFKMPKV
+387 IAAAFGFEMPEV

-442 DQLNII
+442 DQLNIV
-448 GSVSGSGAGGGAG
+448 GSVSGGGASGGGAS
-461 GGGANI
+461 I
-467 DTSGGGLDWNK
+467 DTSGGGFDWNK

-524 IIKLISKFKEF
+524 IIKLIGKFKEF
-535 VKLLMTSVT
+535 IKLLKTSAT

-553 GIGLMVTGLTLAFS
+553 GIGLMVTGLTMAFDS
-567 GAKKIGAGE
+567 AKKIGAGE

-582 IETAIGSALGI
+582 IKTAIGSALGI
-593 AGSLL
+593 AGGLL

-616 VVMSGITIG
+616 VVIAGIAIG

-640 AGDNI
+640 AGDNT
-645 ISVDTLA
+645 ISVDMLA

-658 LANINGVNGALDS
+658 LSNINGVNGALDS
-671 GIKKYKEYSDNVDA
+671 GIKKYKEYSNNVDA
-685 TRTELKNLIGDLQ
+685 TRTELENLIGDLQ
-698 VISLDDPEVS
+698 VISPDDPEVS

-741 GSMGLVV
+741 GSMGEVV
-748 EAMGGDVATYMAL
+748 AAMGGDVATYMAL
-761 VDEMVNGGVKSF
+761 VDEMVNGGVESF

-782 LKAQYDA
+782 LSVQYKA

-799 QSSVLYNKLQTLM
+799 QSSALYSKLQTLV

-827 ALYGSTNWESQESI
+827 ALFGSINWENQEEI
-841 TGFFEHITGAISE
+841 TGFFEHITESISE
-854 SRALAEQELKDYNA
+854 SRTLAEQELKDYNA

-880 EQVNAIAK
+880 EQVDAIK
-888 LRAAANEVYYDRL
+888 GLRAAANEAYHDRL
-901 EQIGKEV
+901 TQIGKEI
-908 TGLGALIEEDII
+908 TGLGSLIEENLIR
-920 KRYQAVLNAA
+920 KYQEVVTAA
-930 WEESED
+930 WVNTQGGYGD
-936 GWPVWR
+936 KANAVR
-942 VAALRSTAESFVK
+942 KAAKSFSDQ
-955 LFGKPILQQLT
+955 FGKPF
-966 ELYGED
+966 
-972 SYKLRDLEEL
+972 LEEL
-982 VNGNIY
+982 EKLYGKEFDKENPLKKMLEHVISPAEIN
-988 SMFSLSKIA
+988 LK
-997 VGAKNR
+997 K
-1003 EWDFSEWLYEAYF
+1003 DDLLTWLNDEYITPALNEA
-1016 KDALEN
+1016 
-1022 TSTRV
+1022 TTRV
-1027 EEWRNGDFIDALAAA
+1027 TEWRNGDFIDALAAA
-1042 DEAGVIEFNELFN
+1042 DEAGAIEFNELFN
-1055 EHYINPALSNA
+1055 EHYINPALTNA

-1079 DEIASVD
+1079 DEIASID
-1086 EFVAGDAR
+1086 EFVSGDAR
-1094 AAGTAI
+1094 AAGISI
-1100 GEEVA
+1100 GAEVA
-1105 NGLSSG
+1105 NGLASG
-1111 LETATEEF
+1111 LETATEAF

-1128 RVRYIMGVVAGAG
+1128 RLKYIMGKVWGEGGNFA
-1141 YGSASLPGMN
+1141 LPGMN

-1167 LANESSPEF
+1167 IANESSPEF
-1176 VGSIGNRTAV
+1176 VGNIGNRTAV

-1239 RVVARSLKMYEQTK
+1239 RAVARSLKMYEQTK

>member
-33 VSVPTET
+33 VSAPTET
-40 AVESLKKLKKV
+40 AVKSLKKLKKV
-51 LKAINGLSVNAK
+51 LEAINGLSVNVK
-63 GLSEFTNALKDMSEF
+63 GLSELTNALEEMSEF
-78 DVSNLKKIPNALK
+78 DISNLKKLPNALK

-115 SQVMKDIAMGYAVLP
+115 SQVMKDIAAGYAALP

-136 VNAAKSAQSATQKK
+136 VNAANSAQSATQKK

-165 NVLRTAVNAVSEWV
+165 NVFRTAVNAVSEWV

-215 IDPGAWMRYQGVF
+215 IDPGSWMRYQGVF

-261 IDVENAMLK
+261 IDVEDAMLK

-284 IGYDLSQARLEADA
+284 IGYDLSQARLEAEA

-387 IAAAFGFKMPKV
+387 IAAAFGFEMPKV

-405 TSVSI
+405 TSVNI
-410 TDNLSDGMEDV
+410 TDNLSSGMEDV

-442 DQLNII
+442 DQLNIV
-448 GSVSGSGAGGGAG
+448 GSVTGGGVGGGAS
-461 GGGANI
+461 I
-467 DTSGGGLDWNK
+467 DTSGGGFDWNK

-535 VKLLMTSVT
+535 VKLLKTSAT

-553 GIGLMVTGLTLAFS
+553 GIGLMVTGLTMAFS
-567 GAKKIGAGE
+567 GARKIGAGE

-582 IETAIGSALGI
+582 IKTAIGSALGI
-593 AGSLL
+593 AGGLL

-616 VVMSGITIG
+616 VVIAGIAIG

-640 AGDNI
+640 AGDNT
-645 ISVDTLA
+645 ISVDMLA

-671 GIKKYKEYSDNVDA
+671 GIKKYKEYSDNVDT
-685 TRTELKNLIGDLQ
+685 TRTELENLIGDLQ
-698 VISLDDPEVS
+698 VISPDDPEVA

-741 GSMGLVV
+741 GSMGEVV
-748 EAMGGDVATYMAL
+748 AAMGGDVATYMAL
-761 VDEMVNGGVKSF
+761 VDEMVNGGVESF
-773 EDITQQIKE
+773 DDITQQIKE
-782 LKAQYDA
+782 LNAQYKA

-799 QSSVLYNKLQTLM
+799 QSSALYSKLQTLV

-827 ALYGSTNWESQESI
+827 ALYGSIDWESQEGI
-841 TGFFEHITGAISE
+841 TGFFEHITESISE
-854 SRALAEQELKDYNA
+854 SRTLAEQELKDYNA
-868 MLDDLMPFASTP
+868 MLNDLMPFASTP
-880 EQVNAIAK
+880 EQVEAIAK
-888 LRAAANEVYYDRL
+888 LRAAANTAYHDRL
-901 EQIGKEV
+901 TQIGKEV
-908 TGLGALIEEDII
+908 TGLGAFIENDII
-920 KRYQAVLNAA
+920 ERYQTILNTAWAESAGKSPKARIDAVRNAA
-930 WEESED
+930 K
-936 GWPVWR
+936 
-942 VAALRSTAESFVK
+942 SFVEQ
-955 LFGKPILQQLT
+955 FGDSILQQLT

-972 SYKLRDLEEL
+972 SYKLHYFEEL
-982 VNGNIY
+982 IGGKIS
-988 SMFSLSKIA
+988 SMFS
-997 VGAKNR
+997 VGTVTAGLKNHGG
-1003 EWDFSEWLYEAYF
+1003 DFSEWLYETYF
-1016 KDALEN
+1016 KDALKN
-1022 TSTRV
+1022 TSIRV

-1042 DEAGVIEFNELFN
+1042 DEAGAIEFNELFN
-1055 EHYINPALSNA
+1055 EHYINPALTNA

-1079 DEIASVD
+1079 DEIANID

-1094 AAGTAI
+1094 AAGTTI
-1100 GEEVA
+1100 GTEVA

-1111 LETATEEF
+1111 LETATEAF

-1128 RVRYIMGVVAGAG
+1128 RLKYIMGKVWGEGGNFA
-1141 YGSASLPGMN
+1141 LPGMN

-1167 LANESSPEF
+1167 IANESSPEF
-1176 VGSIGNRTAV
+1176 VGNIGNRTAV